1 MSVRTI
7 SVTINGLNDIEA
19 KTKLLNNMKATVL
32 DIERMIKKMGRSNN
46 LPSINLKLNI
56 DTSDIQRQI
65 NNVNALVS
73 KASGS
78 SVGGSSKVKSQA
90 VEVTN
95 LAESWKNVGSAMSIA
110 NRALT
115 SLTSNMIKLG
125 AINPAKTMLSGL
137 RSVSSELLNVQKSFT
152 SLVNGKLTSGF
163 QGIISSAVTTLRQG
177 VAGMVSESQKVGDA
191 MQIYR
196 VNMSSLGFSDKDVNK
211 SLKRL
216 GDYGKASVYDA
227 SDLLNQASTYYAYN
241 RKDSE
246 DIVKAFAGLIA
257 QTQNPVQGLKTAG
270 EQTAQM
276 LANGYLNQQDFKF
289 TRERFSA
296 LGASEVNKR
305 LLELAQSKGY
315 KSIIEATQKKGITA
329 DEYLNVIKEVGN
341 SPKFQNLVTS
351 ILTPKQAFENL
362 KETFSNLLVFDK
374 VDEDGNT
381 SPGALNKVYVATRD
395 FIKNITELVGS
406 EKFESYVRKLGDAI
420 GTGIENINK
429 FSRTISL
436 LFGSSLVRSMEKF
449 GKDFASSLDGSIL
462 ENTKGLFKSVISFF
476 DETGSAIG
484 KFVNEAGNSYI
495 RYLASW
501 VNIGKELV
509 NGGILDAITSVIN
522 LMTNLQELAVN
533 SGAVKDLAGFLK
545 DFSKELA
552 KLSIN
557 DDVKDG
563 AKSIVKSI
571 KGFADEFIKAIDFLA
586 TKTPIV
592 QVASKVVSSI
602 FDFFTNFVKL
612 TRQNLSTNKNLSG
625 GLKAIGQVIS
635 DLLEYLA
642 PVLARITSSAISAL
656 TSNVGVRF
664 FQSLS
669 NFVKAVVTAIENVIK
684 SFGGGNLQKGFE
696 NILSTLTTVVEV
708 FGKLAEIL
716 GHVGK
721 YLIIGALLGKAS
733 NLVANIVS
741 FIGTTVNSLG
751 QLNNFALPGKVKQ
764 GVAGGLTGGQS
775 LLTGGGL
782 LAGFFN
788 KRADKYYSKKSQ
800 RAFLA
805 DDPVNGSYYAGLAL
819 QARNNTK
826 EQLKLSKVFKDSA
839 QAYKNVRANGGSFRQ
854 AIGAGFD
861 KAGTLGQSLKGAG
874 LAFGTMFGGMAID
887 GVDQFVQKSKMSSF
901 AKDTST
907 LISSTASGA
916 LAGAGIGSMF
926 TPIGTAIGAGIGG
939 FVGLVQGLFTNNAKK
954 QAEKEQA
961 KFEAEA
967 KKQKEEIEK
976 AETEAQV
983 AQLRESANRHIQLMS
998 SFYRSLKG
1006 EKGGATDLATS
1017 SSLINA
1023 TAGEFGGDANKA
1035 GSTLGLAKATLPNN
1049 VDKYSVAVNGE
1060 TKTWAEWRD
1069 ELGVDDA
1076 TLLKSLQ
1083 QLYASYGQKYLELKN
1098 STDGTTV
1105 QIQTLSDAEGVRRQT
1120 NVGNFIGSL
1129 QKLLEHAKIIPDQA
1143 IKLSFEQI
1151 SQFKDDID
1159 FALKAGNFGSKE
1171 DQRDAIVEAISKLG
1185 VSKDKLKNLSIQE
1198 LTDMAKTLDDSAS
1211 LNGNDIK
1218 GTNEYLASKLGELKG
1233 KVSKSV
1239 KTFIDKLIKGEQ
1251 EGNVTTEDLQAGLS
1265 VASQAKQVS
1274 DDSLKISLSNLQAVA
1289 RKRSS
1294 ELVNG
1299 EIDARLKILENP
1311 DLSKK
1316 VKEPIKDQ
1324 LTETLQDV
1332 LGTTDKRITDK
1343 IIEYATKHKVDLET
1357 AIEEV
1362 SKDNKVSDEEKAQI
1376 QSGITNFTNL
1386 IGKLYKDGALKIDE
1400 AKALLS
1406 NVNLD
1411 NIDTSNINK
1420 EGLALLQALG
1430 IKIDKTSGKVKE
1442 AKDKVNGNDP
1452 KDVDTS
1458 SITREASK
1466 IEEALNSL
1474 VNSVTN
1480 AVTSIFNSTP
1490 KSVKGIGKKGTGV
1503 VLGGFRS
1510 NGGIIPEYHSDG
1522 DIIGVDWKPKGT
1534 DTVPTMLTP
1543 GEYVLRK
1550 KAVESLGLNFLNN
1563 LNKYGNKALQSNS
1576 GQTIINNV
1584 YNTNNAKISQ
1594 NIDNKSQ
1601 YLNGL
1606 FGIDRLMRYV

>member
-78 SVGGSSKVKSQA
+78 SVGGSSKVKGQA
-90 VEVTN
+90 IEVTN

-110 NRALT
+110 DRALT

-305 LLELAQSKGY
+305 LLELAQAKGY

-329 DEYLNVIKEVGN
+329 DEYLDVIKEVGN

-351 ILTPKQAFENL
+351 ILTPKQAIENL
-362 KETFSNLLVFDK
+362 KETLSNLLVFDK
-374 VDEDGNT
+374 VDEEGNT
-381 SPGALNKVYVATRD
+381 TPGALNKVYVATRD
-395 FIKNITELVGS
+395 FIKNITDLVGS
-406 EKFESYVRKLGDAI
+406 AKFEGYVRSLGNAI

-429 FSRTISL
+429 FSRAITLMFGDSL
-436 LFGSSLVRSMEKF
+436 IKSMEKF
-449 GKDFASSLDGSIL
+449 GRDFASNLDT
-462 ENTKGLFKSVISFF
+462 NVMKNFQGLMQSVINFF
-476 DETGSAIG
+476 NESGSAIG
-484 KFVNEAGNSYI
+484 RFVGEAGNAYI
-495 RYLASW
+495 KYLTSW
-501 VNIGKELV
+501 VDIGRELV
-509 NGGILDAITSVIN
+509 SGGILDAITNTIEVI
-522 LMTNLQELAVN
+522 TNLQTLAVD
-533 SGAVKDLAGFLK
+533 SGAVKGLA
-545 DFSKELA
+545 
-552 KLSIN
+552 
-557 DDVKDG
+557 
-563 AKSIVKSI
+563 
-571 KGFADEFIKAIDFLA
+571 EFIKGMSDVLKTLTGDDKFRSYGTTVVTSIRGFAEEFVKTIDFLVK
-586 TKTPIV
+586 KTPIIE
-592 QVASKVVSSI
+592 VASKLISSV
-602 FDFFTNFVKL
+602 FDFFSNFVKL
-612 TRQNLSTNKNLSG
+612 TRQGIDNDGFRNGLKNLG
-625 GLKAIGQVIS
+625 NVVK
-635 DLLEYLA
+635 DLLDYLA
-642 PVLARITSSAISAL
+642 PVLARITSSALNAL
-656 TSNVGVRF
+656 TSDTGVRF
-664 FQSLS
+664 FKALS

-696 NILSTLTTVVEV
+696 KILNTLTVMVEMFAKV
-708 FGKLAEIL
+708 AEIL

-721 YLIIGALLGKAS
+721 YLIIGALISKATS
-733 NLVANIVS
+733 LVSNIVS
-741 FIGTTVNSLG
+741 FIGTTINSLG
-751 QLNNFALPGKVKQ
+751 QLSNFALPTATKQ
-764 GVAGGLTGGQS
+764 GLAGGLTGGKS

-782 LAGFFN
+782 ISGFLN

-805 DDPVNGSYYAGLAL
+805 DDPEMGSYYAGLAL

-826 EQLKLSKVFKDSA
+826 EQLKLSKVFKDST
-839 QAYKNVRANGGSFRQ
+839 QAYKNVRANGGTFRQ

-861 KAGTLGQSLKGAG
+861 KAGTLGKSLKGAG
-874 LAFGTMFGGMAID
+874 LAFGTMFGGIALD
-887 GVDQFVQKSKMSSF
+887 GINNAVQSSKV
-901 AKDTST
+901 ST
-907 LISSTASGA
+907 GMKQASTVITSTASGA

-939 FVGLVQGLFTNNAKK
+939 FVGLIQGMFTNDAENQAK
-954 QAEKEQA
+954 KEQA
-961 KFEAEA
+961 KLEAEA
-967 KKQKEEIEK
+967 EKQKKEQNK
-976 AETEAQV
+976 AIRTAQV
-983 AQLRESANRHIQLMS
+983 EALKQEAKQYGDLMRN
-998 SFYRSLKG
+998 FYRSVTNDSSVQSDISNALALVSGNAGKFNG
-1006 EKGGATDLATS
+1006 DLSKGGA
-1017 SSLINA
+1017 N
-1023 TAGEFGGDANKA
+1023 
-1035 GSTLGLAKATLPNN
+1035 LGLATEYLPKD
-1049 VDKYSVAVNGE
+1049 VDKYSVNIGGE
-1060 TKTWAEWRD
+1060 EKTWAQWKE
-1069 ELGVDDA
+1069 ELGVTD
-1076 TLLKSLQ
+1076 LELMKSLQ
-1083 QLYASYGQKYLELKN
+1083 ALYAQYGQRYVELKN
-1098 STDGTTV
+1098 TTDGTV
-1105 QIQTLSDAEGVRRQT
+1105 EVIKTLSDTEYKRQETSSKNFTDAFNALNIATQKIPEVPFKKIAEVKEQ
-1120 NVGNFIGSL
+1120 
-1129 QKLLEHAKIIPDQA
+1129 LEY
-1143 IKLSFEQI
+1143 
-1151 SQFKDDID
+1151 
-1159 FALKAGNFGSKE
+1159 ALKGSNFSNKE
-1171 DQRDAIVEAISKLG
+1171 DQDSAIQKILIDMGASEETVINASRDKLYEWARTLEESATVNSRSNDEIHAEAVKELKKVLDSTKNKAWNKMLESIFNNKEDFNLEELVGVTVATKGLDETTKKAVQYKLQQASKLSKEKIAEITGKDIDAIVAQLQTFSDLG
-1185 VSKDKLKNLSIQE
+1185 DTKASAFKEGSKDLDGVLEKIGILDKKVRQKIMDKVIKDHESIEKAIQE
-1198 LTDMAKTLDDSAS
+1198 AYEDKGALSEKEIAS
-1211 LNGNDIK
+1211 LK
-1218 GTNEYLASKLGELKG
+1218 TSSTNLVE
-1233 KVSKSV
+1233 
-1239 KTFIDKLIKGEQ
+1239 T
-1251 EGNVTTEDLQAGLS
+1251 
-1265 VASQAKQVS
+1265 
-1274 DDSLKISLSNLQAVA
+1274 LSNLITKGQ
-1289 RKRSS
+1289 
-1294 ELVNG
+1294 
-1299 EIDARLKILENP
+1299 
-1311 DLSKK
+1311 
-1316 VKEPIKDQ
+1316 IK
-1324 LTETLQDV
+1324 T
-1332 LGTTDKRITDK
+1332 
-1343 IIEYATKHKVDLET
+1343 
-1357 AIEEV
+1357 
-1362 SKDNKVSDEEKAQI
+1362 
-1376 QSGITNFTNL
+1376 
-1386 IGKLYKDGALKIDE
+1386 DE
-1400 AKALLS
+1400 AKEILK
-1406 NVNLD
+1406 
-1411 NIDTSNINK
+1411 NIPIDLVDTSK
-1420 EGLALLQALG
+1420 LSEEGKALLQALG
-1430 IKIDKTSGKVKE
+1430 LKVDKTTGKITE
-1442 AKDKVNGNDP
+1442 MKDRTTGNDP

-1458 SITREASK
+1458 KISEEAKK

-1474 VNSVTN
+1474 VNSVAS
-1480 AVTSIFNSTP
+1480 AVRGIFESTP
-1490 KSVKGIGKKGTGV
+1490 KSVSGGGKKKGKRRQ
-1503 VLGGFRS
+1503 F
-1510 NGGIIPEYHSDG
+1510 GGIIPEYHSEG
-1522 DIIGVDWKPKGT
+1522 DVIGVDWTPRGT

-1563 LNKYGNKALQSNS
+1563 LNKYGNKALQSSS

>member
-7 SVTINGLNDIEA
+7 SVTINGLNDIGA

-110 NRALT
+110 DRALT

-196 VNMSSLGFSDKDVNK
+196 VNMSSLGFNEKDVNK

-305 LLELAQSKGY
+305 LLELAQAKGY

-329 DEYLNVIKEVGN
+329 DEYLDVIKEVGN
-341 SPKFQNLVTS
+341 SSKFQSLVTS
-351 ILTPKQAFENL
+351 ILTPKQAIENL
-362 KETFSNLLVFDK
+362 KETLSNLLVFDK

-381 SPGALNKVYVATRD
+381 TPGALNKVYVATRD
-395 FIKNITELVGS
+395 FIKNITDLVGS
-406 EKFESYVRKLGDAI
+406 AKFEGYVRSLGNAI

-429 FSRTISL
+429 FSRAITL
-436 LFGSSLVRSMEKF
+436 MFGDQLIKSMEKF
-449 GKDFASSLDGSIL
+449 GKDFTSSLDGNVMKNFQGFMQSLI
-462 ENTKGLFKSVISFF
+462 NLFNES
-476 DETGSAIG
+476 GSAIG
-484 KFVNEAGNSYI
+484 RFVSDAGNAYI
-495 RYLASW
+495 KYLTSW
-501 VNIGKELV
+501 VDIGRELV
-509 NGGILDAITSVIN
+509 GGGILDAITNTIEVI
-522 LMTNLQELAVN
+522 TNLQNLAVS
-533 SGAVKDLAGFLK
+533 SGAVKGLA
-545 DFSKELA
+545 
-552 KLSIN
+552 
-557 DDVKDG
+557 
-563 AKSIVKSI
+563 
-571 KGFADEFIKAIDFLA
+571 EFIKGMSDVLKTLTGDSKYASYATTVVTSIRGFAEELVKTLDFLVK
-586 TKTPIV
+586 KTPIIE
-592 QVASKVVSSI
+592 VASKLISSV
-602 FDFFTNFVKL
+602 FDFFSNFVKL
-612 TRQNLSTNKNLSG
+612 TRQGIDNDGFRNGLKNLG
-625 GLKAIGQVIS
+625 NVVK
-635 DLLEYLA
+635 DLLDYLA
-642 PVLARITSSAISAL
+642 PVLARITSSALNAL
-656 TSNVGVRF
+656 TSDTGVRF
-664 FQSLS
+664 FKALS

-696 NILSTLTTVVEV
+696 KILNTLTVLVEMFAKV
-708 FGKLAEIL
+708 AEVL

-721 YLIIGALLGKAS
+721 YLIIGALIGKATS
-733 NLVANIVS
+733 LVSNIVS

-751 QLNNFALPGKVKQ
+751 QLSNFALPGKVKQ

-775 LLTGGGL
+775 LLAGGGL
-782 LAGFFN
+782 ISGFLN

-805 DDPVNGSYYAGLAL
+805 DDPEMGSYYAGLAL

-839 QAYKNVRANGGSFRQ
+839 QAYKNVRANGGTFRQ

-861 KAGTLGQSLKGAG
+861 KAGNLGQSLKGAG
-874 LAFGTMFGGMAID
+874 LAFGTMFGGIALD
-887 GVDQFVQKSKMSSF
+887 GINNAVQSSKV
-901 AKDTST
+901 ST
-907 LISSTASGA
+907 GMKQASTVITSTASGA

-926 TPIGTAIGAGIGG
+926 TPIGTALGAGIGG
-939 FVGLVQGLFTNNAKK
+939 FVGLIQGLFTNDAENQAK
-954 QAEKEQA
+954 KEQA
-961 KFEAEA
+961 KLQAEAE
-967 KKQKEEIEK
+967 KQKKEQNK
-976 AETEAQV
+976 AIRTAQV
-983 AQLRESANRHIQLMS
+983 DALKQEAKQYGDLMRN
-998 SFYRSLKG
+998 FYRSVTNDSSVQSDISN
-1006 EKGGATDLATS
+1006 ALALVTG
-1017 SSLINA
+1017 NA
-1023 TAGEFGGDANKA
+1023 GKFGGDLSKG
-1035 GSTLGLAKATLPNN
+1035 GSNLGLATEYLPKD
-1049 VDKYSVAVNGE
+1049 VDKYSVNIGGE
-1060 TKTWAEWRD
+1060 EKTWAQWKE
-1069 ELGVDDA
+1069 ELGVTD
-1076 TLLKSLQ
+1076 LELMKSLQ
-1083 QLYASYGQKYLELKN
+1083 ALYAQYGQRYVELKN
-1098 STDGTTV
+1098 TTDGTTAT
-1105 QIQTLSDAEGVRRQT
+1105 IQTLSDTEYKRQEDSSKNFTDAFNALNIATQKIPEVPFKKIAEVKEQ
-1120 NVGNFIGSL
+1120 
-1129 QKLLEHAKIIPDQA
+1129 LEY
-1143 IKLSFEQI
+1143 
-1151 SQFKDDID
+1151 
-1159 FALKAGNFGSKE
+1159 ALKGSNFSNKE
-1171 DQRDAIVEAISKLG
+1171 DQDSAIQKILIDMGASEETVINASRDKLYKWARTLEESATANSRSNDEIHAEAVKELQKVLDSTKNKAWNKMLEGIFDNKEDFNLEELVGVTVATKGLDDTTKQAIQYKLQQASKLSKEKIAEITGKDVDAIVAQLQTFSDLG
-1185 VSKDKLKNLSIQE
+1185 ETKASAFKEGSKDLDGILEKIGILDQKVRQKIMDKVIKDHESIEKAIQE
-1198 LTDMAKTLDDSAS
+1198 AYEDKGALSEKEIAS
-1211 LNGNDIK
+1211 LK
-1218 GTNEYLASKLGELKG
+1218 TSSTNLVE
-1233 KVSKSV
+1233 
-1239 KTFIDKLIKGEQ
+1239 T
-1251 EGNVTTEDLQAGLS
+1251 
-1265 VASQAKQVS
+1265 
-1274 DDSLKISLSNLQAVA
+1274 LSNLITKGQ
-1289 RKRSS
+1289 
-1294 ELVNG
+1294 
-1299 EIDARLKILENP
+1299 
-1311 DLSKK
+1311 
-1316 VKEPIKDQ
+1316 IK
-1324 LTETLQDV
+1324 T
-1332 LGTTDKRITDK
+1332 
-1343 IIEYATKHKVDLET
+1343 
-1357 AIEEV
+1357 
-1362 SKDNKVSDEEKAQI
+1362 
-1376 QSGITNFTNL
+1376 
-1386 IGKLYKDGALKIDE
+1386 DE
-1400 AKALLS
+1400 AKEILKNIPIDLVDTSKLSEEGKALL
-1406 NVNLD
+1406 
-1411 NIDTSNINK
+1411 K
-1420 EGLALLQALG
+1420 ALG
-1430 IKIDKTSGKVKE
+1430 FKVDNTTGKITE
-1442 AKDKVNGNDP
+1442 MKDKVNGNDP

-1458 SITREASK
+1458 KITEEAKK

-1474 VNSVTN
+1474 VNSVAN

-1490 KSVKGIGKKGTGV
+1490 KSVSGGGKKKGKRKQ
-1503 VLGGFRS
+1503 F
-1510 NGGIIPEYHSDG
+1510 GGIIPEYHSDG
-1522 DIIGVDWKPKGT
+1522 DIIGVDWTPRGT

>member
-110 NRALT
+110 DRALT

-196 VNMSSLGFSDKDVNK
+196 VNMSSLGFNDKDVNK

-257 QTQNPVQGLKTAG
+257 QTNNPVQGLKTAG

-305 LLELAQSKGY
+305 LLELAQAKGY

-329 DEYLNVIKEVGN
+329 DEYLDVIKEVGN
-341 SPKFQNLVTS
+341 SPKFQSLVTS
-351 ILTPKQAFENL
+351 ILTPKQAIENL
-362 KETFSNLLVFDK
+362 KETLSNLLVFDK
-374 VDEDGNT
+374 VDEDGNS

-395 FIKNITELVGS
+395 FIKNITDLVGS
-406 EKFESYVRKLGDAI
+406 EKFEGYVRKLGDAI

-429 FSRTISL
+429 FSRAITL
-436 LFGSSLVRSMEKF
+436 MFGDQLIKSMEKF
-449 GKDFASSLDGSIL
+449 GKDFTSSLDGNVMKNFQGFMQSLI
-462 ENTKGLFKSVISFF
+462 NLFNES
-476 DETGSAIG
+476 GSAIG
-484 KFVNEAGNSYI
+484 RFVSDAGNAYI
-495 RYLASW
+495 KYLTSW
-501 VNIGKELV
+501 VDIGRELV
-509 NGGILDAITSVIN
+509 GGGILDAITNTIEVI
-522 LMTNLQELAVN
+522 TNLQNLAVS
-533 SGAVKDLAGFLK
+533 SGAVKGLA
-545 DFSKELA
+545 
-552 KLSIN
+552 
-557 DDVKDG
+557 
-563 AKSIVKSI
+563 
-571 KGFADEFIKAIDFLA
+571 EFIKGMSDVLKTLTGDSKYASYATTVVTSIRGFAEELVKTLDFLVK
-586 TKTPIV
+586 KTPIIE
-592 QVASKVVSSI
+592 VASKLISSV
-602 FDFFTNFVKL
+602 FDFFSNFVKL
-612 TRQNLSTNKNLSG
+612 TRQGIDNDGFRNGLKNLG
-625 GLKAIGQVIS
+625 NVVK
-635 DLLEYLA
+635 DLLDYLA
-642 PVLARITSSAISAL
+642 PVLARITSSALNAL
-656 TSNVGVRF
+656 TSDTGVRF
-664 FQSLS
+664 FKALS

-696 NILSTLTTVVEV
+696 KILNTLTVLVEMFAKV
-708 FGKLAEIL
+708 AEVL

-721 YLIIGALLGKAS
+721 YLIIGALIGKATS
-733 NLVANIVS
+733 LVSNIVS

-751 QLNNFALPGKVKQ
+751 QLSNFALPGKVKQ
-764 GVAGGLTGGQS
+764 GVAGGLTGGQN
-775 LLTGGGL
+775 LLAGGGL
-782 LAGFFN
+782 ISGFLN

-805 DDPVNGSYYAGLAL
+805 DDPEMGSYYAGLAL

-826 EQLKLSKVFKDSA
+826 EQLKLSKVFRDSA
-839 QAYKNVRANGGSFRQ
+839 QAYKNVRANGGTFRQ

-874 LAFGTMFGGMAID
+874 LAFGTMFGGIALD
-887 GVDQFVQKSKMSSF
+887 GINNAVQSSKV
-901 AKDTST
+901 ST
-907 LISSTASGA
+907 GMKQASTVITSTASGA

-926 TPIGTAIGAGIGG
+926 TPIGTALGAGIGG
-939 FVGLVQGLFTNNAKK
+939 FVGLIQGLFTNDAENQAK
-954 QAEKEQA
+954 KEQA
-961 KFEAEA
+961 KLQAEAE
-967 KKQKEEIEK
+967 KQKKEQNK
-976 AETEAQV
+976 AIRSAQV
-983 AQLRESANRHIQLMS
+983 DALKQEAKQYGDLMRN
-998 SFYRSLKG
+998 FYRSVTNDSSVQSDISN
-1006 EKGGATDLATS
+1006 ALALVTG
-1017 SSLINA
+1017 NA
-1023 TAGEFGGDANKA
+1023 GKFGGDLSKG
-1035 GSTLGLAKATLPNN
+1035 GSNLGLATEYLPKD
-1049 VDKYSVAVNGE
+1049 VDKYSVNIGGE
-1060 TKTWAEWRD
+1060 EKTWAQWKE
-1069 ELGVDDA
+1069 ELGVTD
-1076 TLLKSLQ
+1076 LELMKSLQ
-1083 QLYASYGQKYLELKN
+1083 ALYAQYGQRYVELKN
-1098 STDGTTV
+1098 TTDGTTAT
-1105 QIQTLSDAEGVRRQT
+1105 IQTLSDTEYKRQEDSSKNFTDAFNALNIATQKIPEVPFKKIAEVKEQ
-1120 NVGNFIGSL
+1120 
-1129 QKLLEHAKIIPDQA
+1129 LEY
-1143 IKLSFEQI
+1143 
-1151 SQFKDDID
+1151 
-1159 FALKAGNFGSKE
+1159 ALKGSNFSNKE
-1171 DQRDAIVEAISKLG
+1171 DQDSAIQKILIDMGASEETVINASRDKLYKWARTLEESATANSRSNDEIHAEAVKELQKVLDSTKNKAWNKMLEGIFDNKEDFNLEELVGVTVATKGLDDTTKQAIQYKLQQASKLSKEKIAEITGKDVDAIVAQLQTFSDLG
-1185 VSKDKLKNLSIQE
+1185 ETKASAFKEGSKDLDGILEKIGILDQKVRQKIMDKVIKDHESIEKAIQE
-1198 LTDMAKTLDDSAS
+1198 AYEDKGALSEKEIAS
-1211 LNGNDIK
+1211 LK
-1218 GTNEYLASKLGELKG
+1218 TSSTNLVE
-1233 KVSKSV
+1233 
-1239 KTFIDKLIKGEQ
+1239 T
-1251 EGNVTTEDLQAGLS
+1251 
-1265 VASQAKQVS
+1265 
-1274 DDSLKISLSNLQAVA
+1274 LSNLITKGQ
-1289 RKRSS
+1289 
-1294 ELVNG
+1294 
-1299 EIDARLKILENP
+1299 
-1311 DLSKK
+1311 
-1316 VKEPIKDQ
+1316 IK
-1324 LTETLQDV
+1324 T
-1332 LGTTDKRITDK
+1332 
-1343 IIEYATKHKVDLET
+1343 
-1357 AIEEV
+1357 
-1362 SKDNKVSDEEKAQI
+1362 
-1376 QSGITNFTNL
+1376 
-1386 IGKLYKDGALKIDE
+1386 DE
-1400 AKALLS
+1400 AKEILKNIPIDLVDTSKLSEEGKALL
-1406 NVNLD
+1406 
-1411 NIDTSNINK
+1411 K
-1420 EGLALLQALG
+1420 ALG
-1430 IKIDKTSGKVKE
+1430 FKVDNTTGKITE
-1442 AKDKVNGNDP
+1442 MKDKVNGNDP

-1458 SITREASK
+1458 KITEEAKK

-1474 VNSVTN
+1474 VNSVAN

-1490 KSVKGIGKKGTGV
+1490 KSVSGGGKKKGKRKQ
-1503 VLGGFRS
+1503 F
-1510 NGGIIPEYHSDG
+1510 GGIIPEYHSDG
-1522 DIIGVDWKPKGT
+1522 DIIGVDWTPRGT

>member
-32 DIERMIKKMGRSNN
+32 DIERMIKKMGRSDN

-56 DTSDIQRQI
+56 DTSDIQKQI

-78 SVGGSSKVKSQA
+78 SVGGSSKVKGQA
-90 VEVTN
+90 IEVTN
-95 LAESWKNVGSAMSIA
+95 LAESWKNVGSAMDEA

-137 RSVSSELLNVQKSFT
+137 RSVSSELFNVQKSFT
-152 SLVNGKLTSGF
+152 SMVNGKLTSGL
-163 QGIISSAVTTLRQG
+163 QNIVGSTLTSMRQG
-177 VAGMVSESQKVGDA
+177 VTGMVAESQKIGDA

-196 VNMSSLGFSDKDVNK
+196 VNMSALGFSDKDVNK

-216 GDYGKASVYDA
+216 GDYGKSSVYDA
-227 SDLLNQASTYYAYN
+227 SDLIHQASTLYAYN

-246 DIVKAFAGLIA
+246 DVVKAFAGLIA
-257 QTQNPVQGLKTAG
+257 QTNNPVEGLKTAG

-305 LLELAQSKGY
+305 LLALAQSKGY
-315 KSIIEATQKKGITA
+315 SSIIKATQEKAITA
-329 DEYLNVIKEVGN
+329 DEYLDVIKEVGN

-351 ILTPKQAFENL
+351 ILTPKQAIDNL
-362 KETFSNLLVFDK
+362 KETLSNLLVFDK
-374 VDEDGNT
+374 VDDDGNS

-395 FIKNITELVGS
+395 FIKSVTDVVGS
-406 EKFESYVRKLGDAI
+406 EKFEGYVRKLGDAI

-429 FSRTISL
+429 FSHSISL
-436 LFGSSLVRSMEKF
+436 LFGSSLVRSLDTF
-449 GKDFASSLDGSIL
+449 GKNFASSLNGSIL
-462 ENTKGLFKSVISFF
+462 ENTKGLFNSVISFF
-476 DETGSAIG
+476 NETGSAIG

-495 RYLASW
+495 RYLTSW

-545 DFSKELA
+545 DFSNELA

-557 DDVKDG
+557 DDVKGG

-571 KGFADEFIKAIDFLA
+571 KGFADEFINAIHFLA
-586 TKTPIV
+586 TSTPIV

-612 TRQNLSTNKNLSG
+612 TRQNLSNNKNLSG

-642 PVLARITSSAISAL
+642 PVLARITSSAINAL

-696 NILSTLTTVVEV
+696 NILGTLTTVVEV
-708 FGKLAEIL
+708 FAKLAEIL

-721 YLIIGALLGKAS
+721 YLIIGALIGKAAS
-733 NLVANIVS
+733 LVSNIVS
-741 FIGTTVNSLG
+741 FIGNTVNSLG
-751 QLNNFALPGKVKQ
+751 QLNNFSLPAKTKAGMAGSSAQ
-764 GVAGGLTGGQS
+764 GATS
-775 LLTGGGL
+775 LLEGGGFFS
-782 LAGFFN
+782 GFFN
-788 KRADKYYSKKSQ
+788 KRADKYYSKRSE
-800 RAFLA
+800 RAYLA
-805 DDPVNGSYYAGLAL
+805 NDTEKGNYYADLAF
-819 QARNNTK
+819 QARQNRNSNRGIRAT
-826 EQLKLSKVFKDSA
+826 FNDSV
-839 QAYKNVRANGGSFRQ
+839 QAYKNVRANGGTFRQ

-861 KAGTLGQSLKGAG
+861 TAGGLGQSLKGAG

-887 GVDQFVQKSKMSSF
+887 GINNFVQGSKMSNF
-901 AKDTST
+901 AKQTSNV
-907 LISSTASGA
+907 ISSTASGA

-926 TPIGTAIGAGIGG
+926 SPIGTALGAGIGG
-939 FVGLVQGLFTNNAKK
+939 FIGLVQGLFTNNADE
-954 QAEKEQA
+954 QAKKEQA

-976 AETEAQV
+976 AETEAQI

-1006 EKGGATDLATS
+1006 EQGGSSDLATS
-1017 SSLINA
+1017 SALVSA
-1023 TAGEFGGDANKA
+1023 TASEFGGDANKA
-1035 GSTLGLAKATLPNN
+1035 GASLGLASVSLPKDI
-1049 VDKYSVAVNGE
+1049 DKYSVSVNGD

-1069 ELGVDDA
+1069 QLGVDDA
-1076 TLLKSLQ
+1076 SLLKSLQ
-1083 QLYASYGQKYLELKN
+1083 QLYASYGQKYIELKN
-1098 STDGTTV
+1098 STDGTVT
-1105 QIQTLSDAEGVRRQT
+1105 QIQTLSDAEGIRRQT

-1129 QKLLEHAKIIPDQA
+1129 QKVLKKAKIIPDQA

-1171 DQRDAIVEAISKLG
+1171 DQRQALVDAVSKLG
-1185 VSKDKLKNLSIQE
+1185 VSKEKLQKLSIQD
-1198 LTDMAKTLDDSAS
+1198 LIDMANTLDDSAS

-1218 GTNEYLASKLGELKG
+1218 GTNDYLASKLEKLKSKVSG
-1233 KVSKSV
+1233 KVKD
-1239 KTFIDKLIKGEQ
+1239 FIDNLLKDEK
-1251 EGNVTTEDLQAGLS
+1251 EGNVTTDDLQAGLS
-1265 VASQAKQVS
+1265 VASQANQVS
-1274 DDSLKISLSNLQAVA
+1274 DDSLKLTLSNLKNVA
-1289 RKRSS
+1289 KKKAS
-1294 ELVNG
+1294 ELTSTYINAG
-1299 EIDARLKILENP
+1299 LDILESP
-1311 DLSKK
+1311 DFSKSQ
-1316 VKEPIKDQ
+1316 KETAHDN
-1324 LTETLQDV
+1324 LTKELQDI

-1343 IIEYATKHKVDLET
+1343 ILEYATDHKVSLES
-1357 AIEEV
+1357 AIEAV
-1362 SKDNKVSDEEKAQI
+1362 SKDSKVSDEEKAQI
-1376 QSGITNFTNL
+1376 QAELSNFTNL
-1386 IGKLYKDGALKIDE
+1386 IGKMYQDGALKLGQVKD
-1400 AKALLS
+1400 LLA
-1406 NVNLD
+1406 NVNMD
-1411 NIDTSNINK
+1411 NIDTSKISA

-1430 IKIDKTSGKVKE
+1430 FTIDKTTNKVKE
-1442 AKDKVNGNDP
+1442 VKDKVNSHDP
-1452 KDVDTS
+1452 STPDTS
-1458 SITREASK
+1458 SIKEESSK
-1466 IEEALNSL
+1466 INGALASL
-1474 VNSVTN
+1474 VSSVST
-1480 AVTSIFNSTP
+1480 AVSNIFKATP
-1490 KSVKGIGKKGTGV
+1490 KSIHGIALP
-1503 VLGGFRS
+1503 LGGLLRS
-1510 NGGIIPEYHSDG
+1510 TGGIIPEYHSDG
-1522 DIIGVDWKPKGT
+1522 DIIGVNWTPRGT

-1563 LNKYGNKALQSNS
+1563 LNSYGNKALQSSS

>member
-110 NRALT
+110 DRALT

-177 VAGMVSESQKVGDA
+177 VAGIVSESQKVGDA

-196 VNMSSLGFSDKDVNK
+196 VNMSSLGFNEKDVNK

-246 DIVKAFAGLIA
+246 DIIKAFAGLIA

-305 LLELAQSKGY
+305 LLELAQAKGY

-329 DEYLNVIKEVGN
+329 DEYLDVIKEVGN
-341 SPKFQNLVTS
+341 SPKFQSLVTS
-351 ILTPKQAFENL
+351 ILTPKQAIENL
-362 KETFSNLLVFDK
+362 KETLSNLLVFDK

-381 SPGALNKVYVATRD
+381 TPGALNKVYVATRD
-395 FIKNITELVGS
+395 FIKNITDLVGS
-406 EKFESYVRKLGDAI
+406 AKFEGYVRSLGNAI

-429 FSRTISL
+429 FSRAITL
-436 LFGSSLVRSMEKF
+436 MFGDNLIKSMEKF
-449 GKDFASSLDGSIL
+449 GKDFASNLDT
-462 ENTKGLFKSVISFF
+462 NVMKNFQGLMQSVINFF
-476 DETGSAIG
+476 NESGSAIG
-484 KFVNEAGNSYI
+484 RFVGEAGNAYI
-495 RYLASW
+495 KYLTSW
-501 VNIGKELV
+501 IDIGRSLIS
-509 NGGILDAITSVIN
+509 GGILDAITNTIEVI
-522 LMTNLQELAVN
+522 TNLQTLAVD
-533 SGAVKDLAGFLK
+533 SGAVKGLAEFLK
-545 DFSKELA
+545 GMSDVLKTLTGDGKYRSYA
-552 KLSIN
+552 TTVVTSIR
-557 DDVKDG
+557 
-563 AKSIVKSI
+563 
-571 KGFADEFIKAIDFLA
+571 GFAEELVKTLDFLVK
-586 TKTPIV
+586 KTPIIE
-592 QVASKVVSSI
+592 VASKLISSV
-602 FDFFTNFVKL
+602 FDFFSNFVKL
-612 TRQNLSTNKNLSG
+612 TRQGIDNDGFRNGLKNLG
-625 GLKAIGQVIS
+625 NVVK
-635 DLLEYLA
+635 DLLDYLA
-642 PVLARITSSAISAL
+642 PVLARITSSALNAL
-656 TSNVGVRF
+656 TSDTGVRF
-664 FQSLS
+664 FKALS

-696 NILSTLTTVVEV
+696 KILNTLTVMVEMFAKV
-708 FGKLAEIL
+708 AEVL

-721 YLIIGALLGKAS
+721 YLIIGALIGKATS
-733 NLVANIVS
+733 LVSNIVS

-751 QLNNFALPGKVKQ
+751 QLSNFALPGKVKQ

-782 LAGFFN
+782 ISGFLN

-805 DDPVNGSYYAGLAL
+805 DDPEMGSYYAGLAL

-839 QAYKNVRANGGSFRQ
+839 QAYKNVRANGGTFRQ

-861 KAGTLGQSLKGAG
+861 KAGNLGQSLKGAG
-874 LAFGTMFGGMAID
+874 LAFGTMFGGIALD
-887 GVDQFVQKSKMSSF
+887 GINNAVQSSKV
-901 AKDTST
+901 ST
-907 LISSTASGA
+907 GMKQASTVITSTASGA

-926 TPIGTAIGAGIGG
+926 TPIGTALGAGIGG
-939 FVGLVQGLFTNNAKK
+939 FVGLIQGLFTNDAENQAK
-954 QAEKEQA
+954 KEQA
-961 KFEAEA
+961 KLQAEAE
-967 KKQKEEIEK
+967 KQKKEQNK
-976 AETEAQV
+976 AIRTAQV
-983 AQLRESANRHIQLMS
+983 DALKQEAKQYGDLMRN
-998 SFYRSLKG
+998 FYRSVTNDSSVQSDISN
-1006 EKGGATDLATS
+1006 ALALVTG
-1017 SSLINA
+1017 NA
-1023 TAGEFGGDANKA
+1023 GKFGGDLSKG
-1035 GSTLGLAKATLPNN
+1035 GSNLGLATEYLPKD
-1049 VDKYSVAVNGE
+1049 VDKYSVNIGGE
-1060 TKTWAEWRD
+1060 EKTWAQWKE
-1069 ELGVDDA
+1069 ELGVTD
-1076 TLLKSLQ
+1076 LELMKSLQ
-1083 QLYASYGQKYLELKN
+1083 ALYAQYGQRYVELKN
-1098 STDGTTV
+1098 TTDGTTAT
-1105 QIQTLSDAEGVRRQT
+1105 IQTLSDTEYKRQEDSSKNFTDAFNALNIATQKIPEVPFKKIAEVKEQ
-1120 NVGNFIGSL
+1120 
-1129 QKLLEHAKIIPDQA
+1129 LEY
-1143 IKLSFEQI
+1143 
-1151 SQFKDDID
+1151 
-1159 FALKAGNFGSKE
+1159 ALKGSNFSNKE
-1171 DQRDAIVEAISKLG
+1171 DQDSAIQKILIDMGASEETVINASRDKLYKWARTLEESATANSRSNDEIHAEAVKELQKVLDSTKNKAWNKMLEGIFDNKEDFNLEELVGVTVATKGLDDTTKQAIQYKLQQASKLSKEKIAEITGKDVDAIVAQLQTFSDLG
-1185 VSKDKLKNLSIQE
+1185 ETKASAFKEGSKDLDGILEKIGILDQKVRQKIMDKVIKDHESIEKAIQE
-1198 LTDMAKTLDDSAS
+1198 AYEDKGALSEKEIAS
-1211 LNGNDIK
+1211 LK
-1218 GTNEYLASKLGELKG
+1218 TSSTNLVE
-1233 KVSKSV
+1233 
-1239 KTFIDKLIKGEQ
+1239 T
-1251 EGNVTTEDLQAGLS
+1251 
-1265 VASQAKQVS
+1265 
-1274 DDSLKISLSNLQAVA
+1274 LSNLITKGQ
-1289 RKRSS
+1289 
-1294 ELVNG
+1294 
-1299 EIDARLKILENP
+1299 
-1311 DLSKK
+1311 
-1316 VKEPIKDQ
+1316 IK
-1324 LTETLQDV
+1324 T
-1332 LGTTDKRITDK
+1332 
-1343 IIEYATKHKVDLET
+1343 
-1357 AIEEV
+1357 
-1362 SKDNKVSDEEKAQI
+1362 
-1376 QSGITNFTNL
+1376 
-1386 IGKLYKDGALKIDE
+1386 DE
-1400 AKALLS
+1400 AKEILKNIPIDLVDTSKLSEEGKALLKS
-1406 NVNLD
+1406 LGLKVD
-1411 NIDTSNINK
+1411 NTT
-1420 EGLALLQALG
+1420 G
-1430 IKIDKTSGKVKE
+1430 KITE
-1442 AKDKVNGNDP
+1442 MKDKVNGNDP

-1458 SITREASK
+1458 KITEEAKK

-1474 VNSVTN
+1474 VNSVAN

-1490 KSVKGIGKKGTGV
+1490 KSVSGGGKKKGKRKQ
-1503 VLGGFRS
+1503 F
-1510 NGGIIPEYHSDG
+1510 GGIIPEYHSDG
-1522 DIIGVDWKPKGT
+1522 DVIGVDWTPRGT

>member
-78 SVGGSSKVKSQA
+78 SVGGSSKVKGQV

-110 NRALT
+110 DRALT

-177 VAGMVSESQKVGDA
+177 VAGMVAESQKVGDA

-305 LLELAQSKGY
+305 LLALAQSKGY
-315 KSIIEATQKKGITA
+315 SSIIEATQKKGITA
-329 DEYLNVIKEVGN
+329 DEYLDVIKEVGN
-341 SPKFQNLVTS
+341 SPKFQSLVTS
-351 ILTPKQAFENL
+351 ILTPKQAIENL
-362 KETFSNLLVFDK
+362 KETLSNLLVFDK

-381 SPGALNKVYVATRD
+381 TPGALNKVYVATRD

-406 EKFESYVRKLGDAI
+406 EKFEGYVRSLGNAI

-429 FSRTISL
+429 FSRAITLMFGDSL
-436 LFGSSLVRSMEKF
+436 IKSMEKF
-449 GKDFASSLDGSIL
+449 GKDFASNLDT
-462 ENTKGLFKSVISFF
+462 NVMKNFQGLMQSVINFF
-476 DETGSAIG
+476 NESGSAIG
-484 KFVNEAGNSYI
+484 RFVGEAGNAYI
-495 RYLASW
+495 KYLTSW
-501 VNIGKELV
+501 IDIGRELV
-509 NGGILDAITSVIN
+509 SGGILDAITNTIEVI
-522 LMTNLQELAVN
+522 TNLQTLAVD
-533 SGAVKDLAGFLK
+533 SGAVKGLAEFLK
-545 DFSKELA
+545 GMSDVLKTLTGDSKNA
-552 KLSIN
+552 SYATTVVTSIR
-557 DDVKDG
+557 
-563 AKSIVKSI
+563 
-571 KGFADEFIKAIDFLA
+571 GFAEELVKTLDFLVK
-586 TKTPIV
+586 KTPIIE
-592 QVASKVVSSI
+592 VASKLISSV
-602 FDFFTNFVKL
+602 FDFFSNFVKL
-612 TRQNLSTNKNLSG
+612 TRQGIDNDGFRNGLKNLG
-625 GLKAIGQVIS
+625 NVVK
-635 DLLEYLA
+635 DLLDYLA
-642 PVLARITSSAISAL
+642 PVLARLTSSALNAL
-656 TSNVGVRF
+656 TSDTGVRF
-664 FQSLS
+664 FKALS

-696 NILSTLTTVVEV
+696 KILNTLTVMVEMFAKV
-708 FGKLAEIL
+708 AEVL

-721 YLIIGALLGKAS
+721 YLIIGALIGKAT
-733 NLVANIVS
+733 NLVSNIVS

-751 QLNNFALPGKVKQ
+751 QLSNFALPTATKQ
-764 GVAGGLTGGQS
+764 GVAGGLTGGKN
-775 LLTGGGL
+775 LLAGGGL
-782 LAGFFN
+782 ISGFLN

-839 QAYKNVRANGGSFRQ
+839 QAYKNVRANGGTFRQ

-861 KAGTLGQSLKGAG
+861 KAGNLGQALKTSG
-874 LAFGTMFGGMAID
+874 LAIGTMFGGVALD
-887 GVDQFVQKSKMSSF
+887 GINNAVQSSKL
-901 AKDTST
+901 ST
-907 LISSTASGA
+907 GMKQASTVITSTASGA

-939 FVGLVQGLFTNNAKK
+939 FVGLIQGLFTNDAENQAK
-954 QAEKEQA
+954 KEQA
-961 KFEAEA
+961 KLEAEA
-967 KKQKEEIEK
+967 EKQKKEQNK
-976 AETEAQV
+976 AIRTAQV
-983 AQLRESANRHIQLMS
+983 DAIKQEAKQYGDLMRN
-998 SFYRSLKG
+998 FYRSVTNDSSVQSDISNALALVSGNAGKFNG
-1006 EKGGATDLATS
+1006 DLSKGGA
-1017 SSLINA
+1017 N
-1023 TAGEFGGDANKA
+1023 
-1035 GSTLGLAKATLPNN
+1035 LGLATEYLPKD
-1049 VDKYSVAVNGE
+1049 VDKYSVNIGGQEKTWAQWKEELGVTDLELMKSLQALYAQYGQRYVELKNTTDGTVEVIKTLSDTEYKRQEDSSKNFTDAFNALNIATQKIPEVPFKKIAEVKEQLEYALKGSNFSNKEDQDSAIQKILIDMGASEETVINASRDKLYKWARTLEESATANSRSNDEIHAEAVNELKKVLDSTKNKAWNKMLEGIFDNKEDFNLEELVDVTVATKGLDDTTKQAIQYKLQQASKLSKEKIAEITGKDVDAIVAQLQTFSDLGE
-1060 TKTWAEWRD
+1060 TK
-1069 ELGVDDA
+1069 
-1076 TLLKSLQ
+1076 
-1083 QLYASYGQKYLELKN
+1083 AS
-1098 STDGTTV
+1098 
-1105 QIQTLSDAEGVRRQT
+1105 A
-1120 NVGNFIGSL
+1120 
-1129 QKLLEHAKIIPDQA
+1129 
-1143 IKLSFEQI
+1143 
-1151 SQFKDDID
+1151 FKE
-1159 FALKAGNFGSKE
+1159 GSKDLDGVLE
-1171 DQRDAIVEAISKLG
+1171 KIGILDQKVRQKIMDKVI
-1185 VSKDKLKNLSIQE
+1185 KDHESIEKAIQE
-1198 LTDMAKTLDDSAS
+1198 AYEDKGALSEKEIAS
-1211 LNGNDIK
+1211 L
-1218 GTNEYLASKLGELKG
+1218 
-1233 KVSKSV
+1233 
-1239 KTFIDKLIKGEQ
+1239 KTSS
-1251 EGNVTTEDLQAGLS
+1251 T
-1265 VASQAKQVS
+1265 
-1274 DDSLKISLSNLQAVA
+1274 SLVETLSNLITKGQ
-1289 RKRSS
+1289 
-1294 ELVNG
+1294 
-1299 EIDARLKILENP
+1299 
-1311 DLSKK
+1311 
-1316 VKEPIKDQ
+1316 IK
-1324 LTETLQDV
+1324 T
-1332 LGTTDKRITDK
+1332 
-1343 IIEYATKHKVDLET
+1343 
-1357 AIEEV
+1357 
-1362 SKDNKVSDEEKAQI
+1362 
-1376 QSGITNFTNL
+1376 
-1386 IGKLYKDGALKIDE
+1386 DE
-1400 AKALLS
+1400 AKEILK
-1406 NVNLD
+1406 NIPLD
-1411 NIDTSNINK
+1411 LVDTSKLSK
-1420 EGLALLQALG
+1420 EGEELLKALG
-1430 IKIDKTSGKVKE
+1430 LKVDKTTGKITE
-1442 AKDKVNGNDP
+1442 MKDRTNGNDP

-1458 SITREASK
+1458 KISEEAKK

-1474 VNSVTN
+1474 VNSVAS
-1480 AVTSIFNSTP
+1480 AVRGIFESTP
-1490 KSVKGIGKKGTGV
+1490 KSVSGGGKKKGKRKQ
-1503 VLGGFRS
+1503 F
-1510 NGGIIPEYHSDG
+1510 GGIIPEYHSDG
-1522 DIIGVDWKPKGT
+1522 DVIGVDWTPRGT

-1563 LNKYGNKALQSNS
+1563 LNKYGNKALQSSS

>member
-110 NRALT
+110 DRALT

-196 VNMSSLGFSDKDVNK
+196 VNMSSLGFNEKDVNK

-305 LLELAQSKGY
+305 LLELAQAKGY

-329 DEYLNVIKEVGN
+329 DEYLDVIKEVGN
-341 SPKFQNLVTS
+341 SPKFQSLVTS
-351 ILTPKQAFENL
+351 ILTPKQAIENL
-362 KETFSNLLVFDK
+362 KETLSNLLVFDK

-381 SPGALNKVYVATRD
+381 TPGALNKVYVATRD
-395 FIKNITELVGS
+395 FIKNITDLVGS
-406 EKFESYVRKLGDAI
+406 AKFEGYVRSLGNAI

-429 FSRTISL
+429 FSRAITL
-436 LFGSSLVRSMEKF
+436 MFGDNLIKSMEKF
-449 GKDFASSLDGSIL
+449 GKDFASNLDT
-462 ENTKGLFKSVISFF
+462 NVMKNFQGLMQSVINFF
-476 DETGSAIG
+476 NESGSAIG
-484 KFVNEAGNSYI
+484 RFVGEAGNAYI
-495 RYLASW
+495 KYLTSW
-501 VNIGKELV
+501 IDIGRSLIS
-509 NGGILDAITSVIN
+509 GGILDAITNTIEVI
-522 LMTNLQELAVN
+522 TNLQTLAVD
-533 SGAVKDLAGFLK
+533 SGAVKGLAEFLK
-545 DFSKELA
+545 GMSDVLKTLTGDGKYRSYA
-552 KLSIN
+552 TTVVTSIR
-557 DDVKDG
+557 
-563 AKSIVKSI
+563 
-571 KGFADEFIKAIDFLA
+571 GFAEELVKTLDFLVK
-586 TKTPIV
+586 KTPIIE
-592 QVASKVVSSI
+592 VASKLISSV
-602 FDFFTNFVKL
+602 FDFFSNFVKL
-612 TRQNLSTNKNLSG
+612 TRQGIDNDGFRNGLKNLG
-625 GLKAIGQVIS
+625 NVVK
-635 DLLEYLA
+635 DLLDYLA
-642 PVLARITSSAISAL
+642 PVLARITSSALNAL
-656 TSNVGVRF
+656 TSDTGVRF
-664 FQSLS
+664 FKALS

-696 NILSTLTTVVEV
+696 KILNTLTVLVEM
-708 FGKLAEIL
+708 FAKIAEVL

-721 YLIIGALLGKAS
+721 YLIIGALIGKATS
-733 NLVANIVS
+733 LVSNIVS

-751 QLNNFALPGKVKQ
+751 QLSNFALPGKVKQ
-764 GVAGGLTGGQS
+764 GVAGGLTGGQN
-775 LLTGGGL
+775 LLAGGGL
-782 LAGFFN
+782 ISGFLN

-805 DDPVNGSYYAGLAL
+805 DDPEMGSYYAGLAL

-839 QAYKNVRANGGSFRQ
+839 QAYKNVRANGGTFRQ

-861 KAGTLGQSLKGAG
+861 KAGNLGQSLKGAG
-874 LAFGTMFGGMAID
+874 LAFGTMFGGIALD
-887 GVDQFVQKSKMSSF
+887 GINNAVQSSKV
-901 AKDTST
+901 ST
-907 LISSTASGA
+907 GMKQASTVITSTASGA

-926 TPIGTAIGAGIGG
+926 TPIGTALGAGIGG
-939 FVGLVQGLFTNNAKK
+939 FVGLVQGLFTNDAENQAK
-954 QAEKEQA
+954 KEQA
-961 KFEAEA
+961 KLEAEA
-967 KKQKEEIEK
+967 EKQKKEQNK
-976 AETEAQV
+976 AIRTAQV
-983 AQLRESANRHIQLMS
+983 DALKQEAKQYGDLMRN
-998 SFYRSLKG
+998 FYRSVTNDSSVQSDISN
-1006 EKGGATDLATS
+1006 ALALVTG
-1017 SSLINA
+1017 NA
-1023 TAGEFGGDANKA
+1023 GKFGGDLSKG
-1035 GSTLGLAKATLPNN
+1035 GSNLGLATEYLPKD
-1049 VDKYSVAVNGE
+1049 VDKYSVNIGGE
-1060 TKTWAEWRD
+1060 EKTWAQWKE
-1069 ELGVDDA
+1069 ELGVTD
-1076 TLLKSLQ
+1076 LELMKSLQ
-1083 QLYASYGQKYLELKN
+1083 ALYAQYGQRYVELKN
-1098 STDGTTV
+1098 TTDGTTAT
-1105 QIQTLSDAEGVRRQT
+1105 IQTLSDTEYKRQEDSSKNFTDAFNALNIATQKIPEVPFKKIAEVKEQ
-1120 NVGNFIGSL
+1120 
-1129 QKLLEHAKIIPDQA
+1129 LEY
-1143 IKLSFEQI
+1143 
-1151 SQFKDDID
+1151 
-1159 FALKAGNFGSKE
+1159 ALKGSNFSNKE
-1171 DQRDAIVEAISKLG
+1171 DQDSAIQKILIDMGASEETVINASRDKLYKWARTLEESATANSRSNDEIHAEAVKELQKVLDSTKNKAWNKMLEGIFDNKEDFNLEELVGVTVATKGLDDTTKQAIQYKLQQASKLSKEKIAEITGKDVDAIVAQLQTFSDLG
-1185 VSKDKLKNLSIQE
+1185 ETKTSAFKEGSKDLDGILEKIGILDQKVRQKIMDKVIKDHESIEKAIQE
-1198 LTDMAKTLDDSAS
+1198 AYEDKGALSEKEIAS
-1211 LNGNDIK
+1211 LK
-1218 GTNEYLASKLGELKG
+1218 TSSTNLVE
-1233 KVSKSV
+1233 
-1239 KTFIDKLIKGEQ
+1239 T
-1251 EGNVTTEDLQAGLS
+1251 
-1265 VASQAKQVS
+1265 
-1274 DDSLKISLSNLQAVA
+1274 LSNLITKGQ
-1289 RKRSS
+1289 
-1294 ELVNG
+1294 
-1299 EIDARLKILENP
+1299 
-1311 DLSKK
+1311 
-1316 VKEPIKDQ
+1316 IK
-1324 LTETLQDV
+1324 T
-1332 LGTTDKRITDK
+1332 
-1343 IIEYATKHKVDLET
+1343 
-1357 AIEEV
+1357 
-1362 SKDNKVSDEEKAQI
+1362 
-1376 QSGITNFTNL
+1376 
-1386 IGKLYKDGALKIDE
+1386 DE
-1400 AKALLS
+1400 AKEILK
-1406 NVNLD
+1406 
-1411 NIDTSNINK
+1411 NIPIDLVDVSKLTP
-1420 EGLALLQALG
+1420 EGQALVEEL
-1430 IKIDKTSGKVKE
+1430 KTKVDKTTGKIKE
-1442 AKDKVNGNDP
+1442 AKDKVKGNDP

-1458 SITREASK
+1458 KITEEGNK
-1466 IEEALNSL
+1466 IQEALSSL
-1474 VNSVTN
+1474 ANSVAN

-1510 NGGIIPEYHSDG
+1510 KGGIIPEYHSDG

>member
-65 NNVNALVS
+65 NNVNTLVS

-110 NRALT
+110 DRALT

-196 VNMSSLGFSDKDVNK
+196 VNMSSLGFNDKDVNK

-305 LLELAQSKGY
+305 LLALAQSKGY
-315 KSIIEATQKKGITA
+315 SSIIEATQKKGITA
-329 DEYLNVIKEVGN
+329 DEYLDVIKEVGN
-341 SPKFQNLVTS
+341 SSKFQSLVTS
-351 ILTPKQAFENL
+351 ILTPKQAIENL
-362 KETFSNLLVFDK
+362 KETLSNLLVFDK

-381 SPGALNKVYVATRD
+381 TPGALNKVYVATRD
-395 FIKNITELVGS
+395 FIKDITEFVGS

-449 GKDFASSLDGSIL
+449 GKEFASSLDGSIL

-495 RYLASW
+495 RYLTSW
-501 VNIGKELV
+501 INIGKELV

-612 TRQNLSTNKNLSG
+612 TRQNLSNNKNLSG

-775 LLTGGGL
+775 LLAGGGL
-782 LAGFFN
+782 LAGFLN

-887 GVDQFVQKSKMSSF
+887 GVDQFVQNSKMSSF

-907 LISSTASGA
+907 LISSTAQGA

-939 FVGLVQGLFTNNAKK
+939 FVGLVQGLFTNDAKK

-976 AETEAQV
+976 AETKAQI

-1159 FALKAGNFGSKE
+1159 FALKAGNFGSKD
-1171 DQRDAIVEAISKLG
+1171 DQREAIVDAISKLG
-1185 VSKDKLKNLSIQE
+1185 VSKDKLKDLSIKE

-1218 GTNEYLASKLGELKG
+1218 GTNDYLASKLVELKNKVSG
-1233 KVSKSV
+1233 KVKEF
-1239 KTFIDKLIKGEQ
+1239 TDKLIKGEQ

-1458 SITREASK
+1458 KITEEGNK
-1466 IEEALNSL
+1466 IQEALSSL
-1474 VNSVTN
+1474 ANSVAN

>member
-110 NRALT
+110 DRALT

-196 VNMSSLGFSDKDVNK
+196 VNMSSLGFNEKDVNK

-305 LLELAQSKGY
+305 LLELAQAKGY

-329 DEYLNVIKEVGN
+329 DEYLDVIKEVGN
-341 SPKFQNLVTS
+341 SPKFQSLVTS
-351 ILTPKQAFENL
+351 ILTPKQAIENL
-362 KETFSNLLVFDK
+362 KETLSNLLVFDK

-381 SPGALNKVYVATRD
+381 APGALNKVYVATRD
-395 FIKNITELVGS
+395 FIKNITDLLGS
-406 EKFESYVRKLGDAI
+406 AKFESYVRSLGNAI

-429 FSRTISL
+429 FSRAITLMFGDSL
-436 LFGSSLVRSMEKF
+436 IKSMEKF
-449 GKDFASSLDGSIL
+449 GKDFASNLDT
-462 ENTKGLFKSVISFF
+462 NVMKNFQGLMQSVINFF
-476 DETGSAIG
+476 NESGSAIG
-484 KFVNEAGNSYI
+484 RFVGEAGNAYI
-495 RYLASW
+495 KYLTSW
-501 VNIGKELV
+501 IDIGRSLIS
-509 NGGILDAITSVIN
+509 GGILDAITNTIEVI
-522 LMTNLQELAVN
+522 TNLQTLAVD
-533 SGAVKDLAGFLK
+533 SGAVKGLAEFLK
-545 DFSKELA
+545 GMSDVLKTLTGDGKYRSYA
-552 KLSIN
+552 TTVVTSIR
-557 DDVKDG
+557 
-563 AKSIVKSI
+563 
-571 KGFADEFIKAIDFLA
+571 GFAEELVKTLDFLVK
-586 TKTPIV
+586 KTPIIE
-592 QVASKVVSSI
+592 VASKLISSV
-602 FDFFTNFVKL
+602 FDFFSNFVKL
-612 TRQNLSTNKNLSG
+612 TRQGIDNDGFRNGLKNLG
-625 GLKAIGQVIS
+625 NVVK
-635 DLLEYLA
+635 DLLDYLA
-642 PVLARITSSAISAL
+642 PVLARITSSALNAL
-656 TSNVGVRF
+656 TSDTGVRF
-664 FQSLS
+664 FKALS

-696 NILSTLTTVVEV
+696 KILNTLTVLVEMFAKV
-708 FGKLAEIL
+708 AEVL

-721 YLIIGALLGKAS
+721 YLIIGALIGKATS
-733 NLVANIVS
+733 LVSNIVS

-751 QLNNFALPGKVKQ
+751 QLSNFALPGKVKQ

-782 LAGFFN
+782 ISGFLN

-805 DDPVNGSYYAGLAL
+805 DDPEMGSYYAGLAL

-839 QAYKNVRANGGSFRQ
+839 QAYKNVRANGGTFRQ

-861 KAGTLGQSLKGAG
+861 KAGNLGQSLKGAG
-874 LAFGTMFGGMAID
+874 LAFGTMFGGIALD
-887 GVDQFVQKSKMSSF
+887 GINNAVQSSKV
-901 AKDTST
+901 ST
-907 LISSTASGA
+907 GMKQASTVITSTASGA

-939 FVGLVQGLFTNNAKK
+939 FVGLIQGLFTNDAENQAK
-954 QAEKEQA
+954 KEQA
-961 KFEAEA
+961 KLEAEA
-967 KKQKEEIEK
+967 EKQKKEQNK
-976 AETEAQV
+976 AIRTAQV
-983 AQLRESANRHIQLMS
+983 EALKQEAKQYGDLMRN
-998 SFYRSLKG
+998 FYRSVTNDSSVQSDISNALALVSGNAGKFNG
-1006 EKGGATDLATS
+1006 DLSKGGA
-1017 SSLINA
+1017 N
-1023 TAGEFGGDANKA
+1023 
-1035 GSTLGLAKATLPNN
+1035 LGLATEYLPKD
-1049 VDKYSVAVNGE
+1049 VDKYSVNIGGE
-1060 TKTWAEWRD
+1060 EKTWAQWKE
-1069 ELGVDDA
+1069 ELGVTD
-1076 TLLKSLQ
+1076 LELMKSLQ
-1083 QLYASYGQKYLELKN
+1083 ALYAQYGQRYVELKN
-1098 STDGTTV
+1098 TTDGTTAT
-1105 QIQTLSDAEGVRRQT
+1105 IQTLSDTEYKRQEDSSKNFTDAFNALNIATQKIPEVPFKKIAEVKEQ
-1120 NVGNFIGSL
+1120 
-1129 QKLLEHAKIIPDQA
+1129 LEY
-1143 IKLSFEQI
+1143 
-1151 SQFKDDID
+1151 
-1159 FALKAGNFGSKE
+1159 ALKGSNFSNKE
-1171 DQRDAIVEAISKLG
+1171 DQDSAIQKILIDMGASEETVINASRDKLYKWARTLEESATANSRSNDEIHAEAVKELQKVLDSTKNKAWNKMLEGIFDNKEDFNLEELVGVTVATKGLDDTTKQAIQYKLQQASKLSKEKIAEITGKDVDAIVAQLQTFSDLG
-1185 VSKDKLKNLSIQE
+1185 ETKASAFKEGSKDLDGILEKIGILDQKVRQKIMDKVIKDHESIEKAIQE
-1198 LTDMAKTLDDSAS
+1198 AYEDKGALSEKEIAS
-1211 LNGNDIK
+1211 LK
-1218 GTNEYLASKLGELKG
+1218 TSSTNLVE
-1233 KVSKSV
+1233 
-1239 KTFIDKLIKGEQ
+1239 T
-1251 EGNVTTEDLQAGLS
+1251 
-1265 VASQAKQVS
+1265 
-1274 DDSLKISLSNLQAVA
+1274 LSNLITKGQ
-1289 RKRSS
+1289 
-1294 ELVNG
+1294 
-1299 EIDARLKILENP
+1299 
-1311 DLSKK
+1311 
-1316 VKEPIKDQ
+1316 IK
-1324 LTETLQDV
+1324 T
-1332 LGTTDKRITDK
+1332 
-1343 IIEYATKHKVDLET
+1343 
-1357 AIEEV
+1357 
-1362 SKDNKVSDEEKAQI
+1362 
-1376 QSGITNFTNL
+1376 
-1386 IGKLYKDGALKIDE
+1386 DE
-1400 AKALLS
+1400 AKEILKNIPIDLVDTSKLSEEGKALL
-1406 NVNLD
+1406 
-1411 NIDTSNINK
+1411 K
-1420 EGLALLQALG
+1420 ALG
-1430 IKIDKTSGKVKE
+1430 FKVDNTTGKITE
-1442 AKDKVNGNDP
+1442 MKDKVNGNDP

-1458 SITREASK
+1458 KITEEAKK

-1474 VNSVTN
+1474 VNSVAN

-1490 KSVKGIGKKGTGV
+1490 KSVSGGGKKKGKRKQ
-1503 VLGGFRS
+1503 F
-1510 NGGIIPEYHSDG
+1510 GGIIPEYHSDG
-1522 DIIGVDWKPKGT
+1522 DVIGVDWTPRGT

>member
-110 NRALT
+110 DRALT

-196 VNMSSLGFSDKDVNK
+196 VNMSSLGFNEKDVNK

-305 LLELAQSKGY
+305 LLELAQAKGY

-329 DEYLNVIKEVGN
+329 DEYLDVIKEVGN
-341 SPKFQNLVTS
+341 SPKFQSLVTS
-351 ILTPKQAFENL
+351 ILTPKQAIENL
-362 KETFSNLLVFDK
+362 KETLSNLLVFDK

-381 SPGALNKVYVATRD
+381 TTGALNKVYVATRD
-395 FIKNITELVGS
+395 FIKNITDLVGS
-406 EKFESYVRKLGDAI
+406 AKFEGYVRSLGNAI

-429 FSRTISL
+429 FSRAITLMFGDSL
-436 LFGSSLVRSMEKF
+436 IKSMEKF
-449 GKDFASSLDGSIL
+449 GKDFASNLDT
-462 ENTKGLFKSVISFF
+462 NVMKNFQGLMQSVINFF
-476 DETGSAIG
+476 NESGSAIG
-484 KFVNEAGNSYI
+484 RFVGEAGNAYI
-495 RYLASW
+495 KYLTSW
-501 VNIGKELV
+501 IDIGRSLIS
-509 NGGILDAITSVIN
+509 GGILDAITNTIEVI
-522 LMTNLQELAVN
+522 TNLQTLAVD
-533 SGAVKDLAGFLK
+533 SGAVKGLAEFLK
-545 DFSKELA
+545 GMSDVLKTLTGDGKYRSYA
-552 KLSIN
+552 TTVVTSIR
-557 DDVKDG
+557 
-563 AKSIVKSI
+563 
-571 KGFADEFIKAIDFLA
+571 GFAEELVKTLDFLVK
-586 TKTPIV
+586 KTPIIE
-592 QVASKVVSSI
+592 VASKLISSV
-602 FDFFTNFVKL
+602 FDFFSNFVKL
-612 TRQNLSTNKNLSG
+612 TRQGIDNDGFRNGLKNLG
-625 GLKAIGQVIS
+625 NVVK
-635 DLLEYLA
+635 DLLDYLA
-642 PVLARITSSAISAL
+642 PVLARITSSALNAL
-656 TSNVGVRF
+656 TSDTGVRF
-664 FQSLS
+664 FKALS

-696 NILSTLTTVVEV
+696 KILNTLTVMVEMFAKV
-708 FGKLAEIL
+708 AEVL

-721 YLIIGALLGKAS
+721 YLIIGALIGKATS
-733 NLVANIVS
+733 LVSNIVS

-751 QLNNFALPGKVKQ
+751 QLSNFALPGKVKQ

-782 LAGFFN
+782 ISGFLN

-805 DDPVNGSYYAGLAL
+805 DDPEMGSYYAGLAL

-839 QAYKNVRANGGSFRQ
+839 QAYKNVRANGGTFRQ

-861 KAGTLGQSLKGAG
+861 KAGNLGQSLKGAG
-874 LAFGTMFGGMAID
+874 LAFGTMFGGIALD
-887 GVDQFVQKSKMSSF
+887 GINNAVQSSKV
-901 AKDTST
+901 ST
-907 LISSTASGA
+907 GMKQASTVITSTASGA

-939 FVGLVQGLFTNNAKK
+939 FVGLIQGMFTNDAENQAK
-954 QAEKEQA
+954 KEQA
-961 KFEAEA
+961 KLEAEA
-967 KKQKEEIEK
+967 EKQKEEQNK
-976 AETEAQV
+976 VAREAKVQ
-983 AQLRESANRHIQLMS
+983 ALQQEAKQYGDLMRNFYKSVTNDS
-998 SFYRSLKG
+998 SVQSDISNALALVSGNAGKFNGDLS
-1006 EKGGATDLATS
+1006 KGGA
-1017 SSLINA
+1017 N
-1023 TAGEFGGDANKA
+1023 
-1035 GSTLGLAKATLPNN
+1035 LGLATEYLPKD
-1049 VDKYSVAVNGE
+1049 VDKYSVNIGGE
-1060 TKTWAEWRD
+1060 EKTWAQWKE
-1069 ELGVDDA
+1069 ELGVTD
-1076 TLLKSLQ
+1076 LELMKSLQ
-1083 QLYASYGQKYLELKN
+1083 ALYAQYGQRYVELKN
-1098 STDGTTV
+1098 TTDGTTAT
-1105 QIQTLSDAEGVRRQT
+1105 IQTLSDTEFKRQESSSKNFTDAFNALGIATQKIPEIPFKKIAEVKEQLDYALKG
-1120 NVGNFIGSL
+1120 GNFSNKEDQDSAV
-1129 QKLLEHAKIIPDQA
+1129 QKVLMDMGASEEKVINA
-1143 IKLSFEQI
+1143 
-1151 SQFKDDID
+1151 
-1159 FALKAGNFGSKE
+1159 SKE
-1171 DQRDAIVEAISKLG
+1171 DLYRWARTLQESATANSKSNDEVHATATDELRKVVDSTKNKVWKDLLDGIVKKSENFNTEDLISLSTAGKALDDADSKIIQYKLQQA
-1185 VSKDKLKNLSIQE
+1185 SKATKEKINEVAGKNVDDLIQE
-1198 LTDMAKTLDDSAS
+1198 LKMLTGSGLTDNSTYKADTKEFNTILEKIGIIDQKLRQKVIDKVLKDGETIEKAIQEVADDKGALSEEDLSSLKLSA
-1211 LNGNDIK
+1211 NNFY
-1218 GTNEYLASKLGELKG
+1218 NVVGELKSKG
-1233 KVSKSV
+1233 QIKLEKANELLKGIPIDLVDVSKLTPEGQALV
-1239 KTFIDKLIKGEQ
+1239 EELKT
-1251 EGNVTTEDLQAGLS
+1251 
-1265 VASQAKQVS
+1265 
-1274 DDSLKISLSNLQAVA
+1274 
-1289 RKRSS
+1289 
-1294 ELVNG
+1294 
-1299 EIDARLKILENP
+1299 
-1311 DLSKK
+1311 
-1316 VKEPIKDQ
+1316 
-1324 LTETLQDV
+1324 
-1332 LGTTDKRITDK
+1332 
-1343 IIEYATKHKVDLET
+1343 KVDKT
-1357 AIEEV
+1357 
-1362 SKDNKVSDEEKAQI
+1362 
-1376 QSGITNFTNL
+1376 T
-1386 IGKLYKDGALKIDE
+1386 GKI
-1400 AKALLS
+1400 
-1406 NVNLD
+1406 
-1411 NIDTSNINK
+1411 
-1420 EGLALLQALG
+1420 
-1430 IKIDKTSGKVKE
+1430 KE
-1442 AKDKVNGNDP
+1442 AKDKVKGNDP

-1458 SITREASK
+1458 KITEEGNK
-1466 IEEALNSL
+1466 IQEALSSL
-1474 VNSVTN
+1474 ANSVAN

>member
-110 NRALT
+110 DRALT

-163 QGIISSAVTTLRQG
+163 QGIINSAVTTLRQG

-196 VNMSSLGFSDKDVNK
+196 VNMSSLGFNEKDVNK

-305 LLELAQSKGY
+305 LLELAQAKGY

-329 DEYLNVIKEVGN
+329 DEYLDVIKEVGN
-341 SPKFQNLVTS
+341 SPKFQSLVTS
-351 ILTPKQAFENL
+351 ILTPKQAIENL
-362 KETFSNLLVFDK
+362 KETLSNLLVFDK

-381 SPGALNKVYVATRD
+381 TPGALNKVYVATRD
-395 FIKNITELVGS
+395 FIKNITDLVGS
-406 EKFESYVRKLGDAI
+406 AKFEGYVRSLGNAI

-429 FSRTISL
+429 FSRAITL
-436 LFGSSLVRSMEKF
+436 MFGDNLIKSMEKF
-449 GKDFASSLDGSIL
+449 GKDFASNLDT
-462 ENTKGLFKSVISFF
+462 NVMKNFQGLMQSVINFF
-476 DETGSAIG
+476 NESGSAIG
-484 KFVNEAGNSYI
+484 RFVGEAGNAYI
-495 RYLASW
+495 KYLTSW
-501 VNIGKELV
+501 IDIGRSLIS
-509 NGGILDAITSVIN
+509 GGILDAITNTIEVI
-522 LMTNLQELAVN
+522 TNLQTLAVD
-533 SGAVKDLAGFLK
+533 SGAVKGLAEFLK
-545 DFSKELA
+545 GMSDVLKTLTGGGKYRSYA
-552 KLSIN
+552 TTVVTSIR
-557 DDVKDG
+557 
-563 AKSIVKSI
+563 
-571 KGFADEFIKAIDFLA
+571 GFAEELVKTLDFLVK
-586 TKTPIV
+586 KTPIIE
-592 QVASKVVSSI
+592 VASKLISSV
-602 FDFFTNFVKL
+602 FDFFSNFVKL
-612 TRQNLSTNKNLSG
+612 TRQGIDNDGFRNGLKNLG
-625 GLKAIGQVIS
+625 NVVK
-635 DLLEYLA
+635 DLLDYLA
-642 PVLARITSSAISAL
+642 PVLARITSSALNAL
-656 TSNVGVRF
+656 TSDTGVRF
-664 FQSLS
+664 FKALS

-696 NILSTLTTVVEV
+696 KILNTLTVMVEMFAKV
-708 FGKLAEIL
+708 AEVL

-721 YLIIGALLGKAS
+721 YLIIGALIGKATS
-733 NLVANIVS
+733 LVSNIVS

-751 QLNNFALPGKVKQ
+751 QLSNFALPGKVKQ

-782 LAGFFN
+782 ISGFLN

-839 QAYKNVRANGGSFRQ
+839 QAYKNVRANGGTFRQ

-861 KAGTLGQSLKGAG
+861 KAGNLGQSLKGAG
-874 LAFGTMFGGMAID
+874 LAFGTMFGGIALD
-887 GVDQFVQKSKMSSF
+887 GINNAVQSSKV
-901 AKDTST
+901 ST
-907 LISSTASGA
+907 GMKQASTVITSTASGA

-939 FVGLVQGLFTNNAKK
+939 FVGLVQGLFTNDAENQAK
-954 QAEKEQA
+954 KEQA
-961 KFEAEA
+961 KLEAEA
-967 KKQKEEIEK
+967 KKQKEAIEK

-983 AQLRESANRHIQLMS
+983 AQLRESANRHVQLMS

-1017 SSLINA
+1017 SSLISA

-1035 GSTLGLAKATLPNN
+1035 GASLGLAKATLPNN

-1129 QKLLEHAKIIPDQA
+1129 QKLLEKAKIIPEQA

-1171 DQRDAIVEAISKLG
+1171 DQREAIVDAISKLG
-1185 VSKDKLKNLSIQE
+1185 ISKDKLKNLSIQE

-1218 GTNEYLASKLGELKG
+1218 GTNDYLASKLGELKTKVSG
-1233 KVSKSV
+1233 KVKE
-1239 KTFIDKLIKGEQ
+1239 FIDKLIKGEQ

-1265 VASQAKQVS
+1265 VASQAKQVEE
-1274 DDSLKISLSNLQAVA
+1274 DSLKLEWANLASVA
-1289 RKRSS
+1289 KKKASDLVTYETNGLLRLLETPGVSS
-1294 ELVNG
+1294 ESKD
-1299 EIDARLKILENP
+1299 IAKDRLTKAL
-1311 DLSKK
+1311 
-1316 VKEPIKDQ
+1316 Q
-1324 LTETLQDV
+1324 ET
-1332 LGTTDKRITDK
+1332 LGTTDKKITDK

-1362 SKDNKVSDEEKAQI
+1362 SKDNQVSDEEKAKI
-1376 QSGITNFTNL
+1376 QAGITNFTNL

-1420 EGLALLQALG
+1420 EGLALLEALG

-1458 SITREASK
+1458 KITEEARK

-1474 VNSVTN
+1474 VNSVAN

-1490 KSVKGIGKKGTGV
+1490 KSVSGGGKKKGKRKQ
-1503 VLGGFRS
+1503 F
-1510 NGGIIPEYHSDG
+1510 GGIIPEYHSDG
-1522 DIIGVDWKPKGT
+1522 DIIGVDWTPRGT

>member
-110 NRALT
+110 DRALT

-177 VAGMVSESQKVGDA
+177 VAGIVSESQKVGDA

-196 VNMSSLGFSDKDVNK
+196 VNMSSLGFNEKDVNK

-305 LLELAQSKGY
+305 LLELAQAKGY

-329 DEYLNVIKEVGN
+329 DEYLDVIKEVGN
-341 SPKFQNLVTS
+341 SPKFQSLVTS
-351 ILTPKQAFENL
+351 ILTPKQAIENL
-362 KETFSNLLVFDK
+362 KETLSNLLVFDK

-381 SPGALNKVYVATRD
+381 TQGALNKVYVATRD
-395 FIKNITELVGS
+395 FIKNITDLVGS
-406 EKFESYVRKLGDAI
+406 AKFEGYVRSLGNAI

-429 FSRTISL
+429 FSRAITL
-436 LFGSSLVRSMEKF
+436 MFGDNLIKSMEKF
-449 GKDFASSLDGSIL
+449 GKDFASNLDT
-462 ENTKGLFKSVISFF
+462 NVMKNFQGLMQSVINFF
-476 DETGSAIG
+476 NESGSAIG
-484 KFVNEAGNSYI
+484 RFVGEAGNAYI
-495 RYLASW
+495 KYLTSW
-501 VNIGKELV
+501 IDIGRSLIS
-509 NGGILDAITSVIN
+509 GGILDAITNTIEVI
-522 LMTNLQELAVN
+522 TNLQTLAVD
-533 SGAVKDLAGFLK
+533 SGAVKGLAEFLK
-545 DFSKELA
+545 GMSDVLKTLTGDGKYRPYA
-552 KLSIN
+552 TTVVTSIR
-557 DDVKDG
+557 
-563 AKSIVKSI
+563 
-571 KGFADEFIKAIDFLA
+571 GFAEELVKTLDFLVK
-586 TKTPIV
+586 KTPIIE
-592 QVASKVVSSI
+592 VASKLISSV
-602 FDFFTNFVKL
+602 FDFFSNFVKL
-612 TRQNLSTNKNLSG
+612 TRQGIDNDGFRNGLKNLG
-625 GLKAIGQVIS
+625 NVVK
-635 DLLEYLA
+635 DLLDYLA
-642 PVLARITSSAISAL
+642 PVLARITSSALNAL
-656 TSNVGVRF
+656 TSDTGVRF
-664 FQSLS
+664 FKALS

-696 NILSTLTTVVEV
+696 KILNTLTVLVEMFAKV
-708 FGKLAEIL
+708 AEVL

-721 YLIIGALLGKAS
+721 YLIIGALIGKATS
-733 NLVANIVS
+733 LVSNIVS

-751 QLNNFALPGKVKQ
+751 QLSNFALPGKVKQ

-782 LAGFFN
+782 ISGFLN

-805 DDPVNGSYYAGLAL
+805 DDPEMGSYYAGLAL

-839 QAYKNVRANGGSFRQ
+839 QAYKNVRANGGTFRQ

-861 KAGTLGQSLKGAG
+861 KAGNLGQSLKGAG
-874 LAFGTMFGGMAID
+874 LAFGTMFGGIALD
-887 GVDQFVQKSKMSSF
+887 GINNAVQSSKV
-901 AKDTST
+901 ST
-907 LISSTASGA
+907 GMKQASTVITSTASGA

-939 FVGLVQGLFTNNAKK
+939 FVGLIQGLFTNDAENQAK
-954 QAEKEQA
+954 KEQA
-961 KFEAEA
+961 KLEAEA
-967 KKQKEEIEK
+967 EKQKKEQNK
-976 AETEAQV
+976 AIRTAQV
-983 AQLRESANRHIQLMS
+983 DALKQEAKQYGDLMRN
-998 SFYRSLKG
+998 FYRSVTNDSSVQSDISN
-1006 EKGGATDLATS
+1006 ALALVTG
-1017 SSLINA
+1017 NA
-1023 TAGEFGGDANKA
+1023 GKFGGDLSKG
-1035 GSTLGLAKATLPNN
+1035 GSNLGLATEYLPKD
-1049 VDKYSVAVNGE
+1049 VDKYSVNIGGEEKTWAQWKEELGVTDLELMKSLQALYAQYGQRYVELKNTTDGTVEVIKTLSDTEYKRQEDSSKNFTDAFNALGIATQKIPEIPFKKIAEVKEQLEYALKGSNFSNKEDQDSAIQKILIDMGASEETVINASRDKLYKWARTLEESATANSRSNDEIHAEAVKELQKVLDSTKNKAWNKVLEGIFNNKEDFNLEELVGVTVATKGLDDTTKQAIQYKLQQASKLSKEKIAEITGKDVDAIVAQLQTFSDLGE
-1060 TKTWAEWRD
+1060 TK
-1069 ELGVDDA
+1069 
-1076 TLLKSLQ
+1076 
-1083 QLYASYGQKYLELKN
+1083 ASAFKDGSKDLDGILEKIGILDQK
-1098 STDGTTV
+1098 
-1105 QIQTLSDAEGVRRQT
+1105 VR
-1120 NVGNFIGSL
+1120 
-1129 QKLLEHAKIIPDQA
+1129 QKVMDKII
-1143 IKLSFEQI
+1143 
-1151 SQFKDDID
+1151 KDHESIE
-1159 FALKAGNFGSKE
+1159 KA
-1171 DQRDAIVEAISKLG
+1171 
-1185 VSKDKLKNLSIQE
+1185 IQE
-1198 LTDMAKTLDDSAS
+1198 AYEDKGALSEKEIAS
-1211 LNGNDIK
+1211 LK
-1218 GTNEYLASKLGELKG
+1218 TSSTNLVE
-1233 KVSKSV
+1233 
-1239 KTFIDKLIKGEQ
+1239 T
-1251 EGNVTTEDLQAGLS
+1251 
-1265 VASQAKQVS
+1265 
-1274 DDSLKISLSNLQAVA
+1274 LSNLITKGQ
-1289 RKRSS
+1289 
-1294 ELVNG
+1294 
-1299 EIDARLKILENP
+1299 
-1311 DLSKK
+1311 
-1316 VKEPIKDQ
+1316 IK
-1324 LTETLQDV
+1324 T
-1332 LGTTDKRITDK
+1332 
-1343 IIEYATKHKVDLET
+1343 
-1357 AIEEV
+1357 
-1362 SKDNKVSDEEKAQI
+1362 
-1376 QSGITNFTNL
+1376 
-1386 IGKLYKDGALKIDE
+1386 DE
-1400 AKALLS
+1400 AKEILKNIPIDLVDTSKLSEEGKALL
-1406 NVNLD
+1406 
-1411 NIDTSNINK
+1411 K
-1420 EGLALLQALG
+1420 ALG
-1430 IKIDKTSGKVKE
+1430 FKVDNTTGKITE
-1442 AKDKVNGNDP
+1442 MKDKVNGNDP

-1458 SITREASK
+1458 KITEEAKK

-1474 VNSVTN
+1474 VNSVAN

-1490 KSVKGIGKKGTGV
+1490 KSVSGGGKKKGKRKQ
-1503 VLGGFRS
+1503 F
-1510 NGGIIPEYHSDG
+1510 GGIIPEYHSDG
-1522 DIIGVDWKPKGT
+1522 DIIGVDWTPRGT

>member
-110 NRALT
+110 DRALT

-196 VNMSSLGFSDKDVNK
+196 VNMSSLGFNEKDVNK

-305 LLELAQSKGY
+305 LLELAQAKGY

-329 DEYLNVIKEVGN
+329 DEYLDVIKEVGN
-341 SPKFQNLVTS
+341 SPKFQSLVTS
-351 ILTPKQAFENL
+351 ILTPKQAIENL
-362 KETFSNLLVFDK
+362 KETLSNLLVFDK

-381 SPGALNKVYVATRD
+381 TPGALNKVYVATRD
-395 FIKNITELVGS
+395 FIKNITDLVGS
-406 EKFESYVRKLGDAI
+406 AKFESYVRSLGNAI

-429 FSRTISL
+429 FSRAITL
-436 LFGSSLVRSMEKF
+436 MFGDNLIKSMEKF
-449 GKDFASSLDGSIL
+449 GKDFASNLDT
-462 ENTKGLFKSVISFF
+462 NVMKNFQGLMQSVINFF
-476 DETGSAIG
+476 NESGSAIG
-484 KFVNEAGNSYI
+484 RFVGEAGNAYI
-495 RYLASW
+495 KYLTSW
-501 VNIGKELV
+501 IDIGRSLIS
-509 NGGILDAITSVIN
+509 GGILDAITNTIEVI
-522 LMTNLQELAVN
+522 TNLQTLAVD
-533 SGAVKDLAGFLK
+533 SGAVKGLAEFLK
-545 DFSKELA
+545 GMSDVLKTLTGDGKYRSYA
-552 KLSIN
+552 TTVVTSIR
-557 DDVKDG
+557 
-563 AKSIVKSI
+563 
-571 KGFADEFIKAIDFLA
+571 GFAEELVKTLDFLVK
-586 TKTPIV
+586 KTPIIE
-592 QVASKVVSSI
+592 VASKLISSV
-602 FDFFTNFVKL
+602 FDFFSNFVKL
-612 TRQNLSTNKNLSG
+612 TRQGIDNDGFRNGLKNLG
-625 GLKAIGQVIS
+625 NVVK
-635 DLLEYLA
+635 DLLDYLA
-642 PVLARITSSAISAL
+642 PVLARITSSALNAL
-656 TSNVGVRF
+656 TSDTGVRF
-664 FQSLS
+664 FKALS

-696 NILSTLTTVVEV
+696 KILNTLTVMVEMFAKV
-708 FGKLAEIL
+708 AEVL

-721 YLIIGALLGKAS
+721 YLIIGALIGKATS
-733 NLVANIVS
+733 LVSNIVS

-751 QLNNFALPGKVKQ
+751 QLSNFALPGKVKQ

-782 LAGFFN
+782 ISGFLN

-805 DDPVNGSYYAGLAL
+805 DDPEMGSYYAGLAL

-839 QAYKNVRANGGSFRQ
+839 QAYKNVRANGGTFRQ
-854 AIGAGFD
+854 AIEAGFD
-861 KAGTLGQSLKGAG
+861 KAGNLGQSLKGAG
-874 LAFGTMFGGMAID
+874 LAFGTMFGGIALD
-887 GVDQFVQKSKMSSF
+887 GINNAVQSSKV
-901 AKDTST
+901 ST
-907 LISSTASGA
+907 GMKQASTVITSTASGA

-926 TPIGTAIGAGIGG
+926 TPIGTALGAGIGG
-939 FVGLVQGLFTNNAKK
+939 FVGLVQGLFTNDAENQAK
-954 QAEKEQA
+954 KEQA
-961 KFEAEA
+961 KLEAEV
-967 KKQKEEIEK
+967 KKQKEEQ
-976 AETEAQV
+976 ANV
-983 AQLRESANRHIQLMS
+983 ARESRLQAIKQEAKQYGDLMRN
-998 SFYRSLKG
+998 FYRSVTNDSSVQSDISNALALVSGNAGKFNG
-1006 EKGGATDLATS
+1006 DLSKGGA
-1017 SSLINA
+1017 N
-1023 TAGEFGGDANKA
+1023 
-1035 GSTLGLAKATLPNN
+1035 LGLATEYLPKD
-1049 VDKYSVAVNGE
+1049 VDKYSVNIGGE
-1060 TKTWAEWRD
+1060 EKTWAQWKE
-1069 ELGVDDA
+1069 ELGVTD
-1076 TLLKSLQ
+1076 LELMKSLQ
-1083 QLYASYGQKYLELKN
+1083 ALYAQYGQRYVELKN
-1098 STDGTTV
+1098 TTDGTV
-1105 QIQTLSDAEGVRRQT
+1105 EVIKTLSDTEYKRQEISSKNFTDAFNALNIATQKIPEVPFKKIAEVKEQLEYALNGKNFSNNEDQDSAIQKILMDLGASEETVVNSSREKLYKWANTLKESANANSRSNDEVYAEAQQELGKVVKKMKEGVWKT
-1120 NVGNFIGSL
+1120 VLDGFTKEDATINL
-1129 QKLLEHAKIIPDQA
+1129 EDLLKVTTLGKDLDDTTAKSI
-1143 IKLSFEQI
+1143 
-1151 SQFKDDID
+1151 QFK
-1159 FALKAGNFGSKE
+1159 L
-1171 DQRDAIVEAISKLG
+1171 Q
-1185 VSKDKLKNLSIQE
+1185 Q
-1198 LTDMAKTLDDSAS
+1198 
-1211 LNGNDIK
+1211 
-1218 GTNEYLASKLGELKG
+1218 ASKLSKEKIEEIAG
-1233 KVSKSV
+1233 KDV
-1239 KTFIDKLIKGEQ
+1239 DKLI
-1251 EGNVTTEDLQAGLS
+1251 EDLRMLTNTGLTDNS
-1265 VASQAKQVS
+1265 VYKEDTKSFNN
-1274 DDSLKISLSNLQAVA
+1274 LLEKIGV
-1289 RKRSS
+1289 
-1294 ELVNG
+1294 
-1299 EIDARLKILENP
+1299 IDQKLR
-1311 DLSKK
+1311 
-1316 VKEPIKDQ
+1316 
-1324 LTETLQDV
+1324 
-1332 LGTTDKRITDK
+1332 DK
-1343 IIEYATKHKVDLET
+1343 IIEKVTKQGETIEKAIQEVYEDNGALSEKDLESLKQSSNNFLN
-1357 AIEEV
+1357 AFGDLY
-1362 SKDNKVSDEEKAQI
+1362 SKGE
-1376 QSGITNFTNL
+1376 
-1386 IGKLYKDGALKIDE
+1386 LKIDQAKE
-1400 AKALLS
+1400 LLKNIPIDLVDTSKLSEEGKALL
-1406 NVNLD
+1406 
-1411 NIDTSNINK
+1411 K
-1420 EGLALLQALG
+1420 ALG
-1430 IKIDKTSGKVKE
+1430 LKVDNTTGKITEMSN
-1442 AKDKVNGNDP
+1442 KVNGNDP

-1458 SITREASK
+1458 KITAEAEK
-1466 IEEALNSL
+1466 IEQALNSL
-1474 VNSVTN
+1474 VNSVAS
-1480 AVTSIFNSTP
+1480 AVESIFNSTP
-1490 KSVKGIGKKGTGV
+1490 KSVSGGSGGGKKKGKRNQ
-1503 VLGGFRS
+1503 F
-1510 NGGIIPEYHSDG
+1510 GGIIPEYHSDG
-1522 DIIGVDWKPKGT
+1522 DVIGVDWTPRGT

>member
-110 NRALT
+110 DRALT

-163 QGIISSAVTTLRQG
+163 QGIINSAVTTLRQG

-196 VNMSSLGFSDKDVNK
+196 VNMSSLGFNEKDVNK

-305 LLELAQSKGY
+305 LLELAQAKGY

-329 DEYLNVIKEVGN
+329 DEYLDVIKEVGN
-341 SPKFQNLVTS
+341 SPKFQSLVTS
-351 ILTPKQAFENL
+351 ILTPKQAIENL
-362 KETFSNLLVFDK
+362 KETLSNLLVFDK
-374 VDEDGNT
+374 VDEDGNS

-395 FIKNITELVGS
+395 FIKNITDLVGS
-406 EKFESYVRKLGDAI
+406 EKFEGYVRKLGDAI

-429 FSRTISL
+429 FSRAITL
-436 LFGSSLVRSMEKF
+436 MFGDQLIKSMEKF
-449 GKDFASSLDGSIL
+449 GKDFTSSLDGNVMKNFQGFMQSLI
-462 ENTKGLFKSVISFF
+462 NLFNES
-476 DETGSAIG
+476 GSAIG
-484 KFVNEAGNSYI
+484 RFVSDAGNAYI
-495 RYLASW
+495 KYLTSW
-501 VNIGKELV
+501 VDIGRSLIS
-509 NGGILDAITSVIN
+509 GGILDAITNTIEVI
-522 LMTNLQELAVN
+522 TNLQTLAVD
-533 SGAVKDLAGFLK
+533 SGAVKGLAEFLK
-545 DFSKELA
+545 GMSDVLKTLTGDGKYRSYA
-552 KLSIN
+552 TTVVTSIR
-557 DDVKDG
+557 
-563 AKSIVKSI
+563 
-571 KGFADEFIKAIDFLA
+571 GFAEELVKTLDFLVK
-586 TKTPIV
+586 KTPIIE
-592 QVASKVVSSI
+592 VASKLISSV
-602 FDFFTNFVKL
+602 FDFFSNFVKL
-612 TRQNLSTNKNLSG
+612 TRQGIDNDGFRNGLKNLG
-625 GLKAIGQVIS
+625 NVVK
-635 DLLEYLA
+635 DLLDYLA
-642 PVLARITSSAISAL
+642 PVLARITSSALNAL
-656 TSNVGVRF
+656 TSDTGVRF
-664 FQSLS
+664 FKALS

-696 NILSTLTTVVEV
+696 KILNTLTVMVEMFAKV
-708 FGKLAEIL
+708 AEVL

-721 YLIIGALLGKAS
+721 YLIIGALIGKATS
-733 NLVANIVS
+733 LVSNIVS

-751 QLNNFALPGKVKQ
+751 QLSNFALPGKVKQ
-764 GVAGGLTGGQS
+764 GVAGGLTGGQN
-775 LLTGGGL
+775 LLAGGGL
-782 LAGFFN
+782 ISGFLN

-805 DDPVNGSYYAGLAL
+805 DDPEMGSYYAGLAL

-839 QAYKNVRANGGSFRQ
+839 QAYKNVRANGGTFRQ

-874 LAFGTMFGGMAID
+874 LAFGTMFGGIALD
-887 GVDQFVQKSKMSSF
+887 GINNAVQSSKV
-901 AKDTST
+901 ST
-907 LISSTASGA
+907 GMKQASTVITSTASGA
-916 LAGAGIGSMF
+916 LAGASIGSMF
-926 TPIGTAIGAGIGG
+926 TPIGTALGAGIGG
-939 FVGLVQGLFTNNAKK
+939 FVGLVQGLFTNDAENQAK
-954 QAEKEQA
+954 KEQA
-961 KFEAEA
+961 KLKAEAE
-967 KKQKEEIEK
+967 KQKKEQNK
-976 AETEAQV
+976 AIRTAQV
-983 AQLRESANRHIQLMS
+983 DALKQEAKQYGDLMRN
-998 SFYRSLKG
+998 FYRSVTNDSSVQSDISN
-1006 EKGGATDLATS
+1006 ALALVTG
-1017 SSLINA
+1017 NA
-1023 TAGEFGGDANKA
+1023 GKFGGDLSKG
-1035 GSTLGLAKATLPNN
+1035 GSNLGLATEYLPKD
-1049 VDKYSVAVNGE
+1049 VDKYSVNIGGE
-1060 TKTWAEWRD
+1060 EKTWAQWKE
-1069 ELGVDDA
+1069 ELGVTD
-1076 TLLKSLQ
+1076 LELMKSLQ
-1083 QLYASYGQKYLELKN
+1083 ALYAQYGQRYVELKN
-1098 STDGTTV
+1098 TTDGTTAT
-1105 QIQTLSDAEGVRRQT
+1105 IQTLSDTEYKRQEDSSKNFTDAFNALNIATQKIPEVPFKKIAEVKEQ
-1120 NVGNFIGSL
+1120 
-1129 QKLLEHAKIIPDQA
+1129 LEY
-1143 IKLSFEQI
+1143 
-1151 SQFKDDID
+1151 
-1159 FALKAGNFGSKE
+1159 ALKGSNFSNKE
-1171 DQRDAIVEAISKLG
+1171 DQDSAIQKILIDMGASEETVINASRDKLYKWARTLEESATANSRSNDEIHAEAVKELQKVLDSTKNKAWNKMLEGIFDNKEDFNLEELVGVTVATKGLDDTTKQAIQYKLQQVSKLSKEKIAEITGKDVDAIVAQLQTFSDLG
-1185 VSKDKLKNLSIQE
+1185 ETKASAFKEGSKDLDGILEKIGILDQKVRQKIMDKVIKDHESIEKAIQE
-1198 LTDMAKTLDDSAS
+1198 AYEDKGALSEKEIAS
-1211 LNGNDIK
+1211 LK
-1218 GTNEYLASKLGELKG
+1218 TSSTNLVE
-1233 KVSKSV
+1233 
-1239 KTFIDKLIKGEQ
+1239 I
-1251 EGNVTTEDLQAGLS
+1251 
-1265 VASQAKQVS
+1265 
-1274 DDSLKISLSNLQAVA
+1274 LSNLIT
-1289 RKRSS
+1289 K
-1294 ELVNG
+1294 G
-1299 EIDARLKILENP
+1299 W
-1311 DLSKK
+1311 
-1316 VKEPIKDQ
+1316 IK
-1324 LTETLQDV
+1324 T
-1332 LGTTDKRITDK
+1332 
-1343 IIEYATKHKVDLET
+1343 
-1357 AIEEV
+1357 
-1362 SKDNKVSDEEKAQI
+1362 
-1376 QSGITNFTNL
+1376 
-1386 IGKLYKDGALKIDE
+1386 DE
-1400 AKALLS
+1400 AKEILKNIPIDLVDTSKLSEEGKALL
-1406 NVNLD
+1406 
-1411 NIDTSNINK
+1411 K
-1420 EGLALLQALG
+1420 ALG
-1430 IKIDKTSGKVKE
+1430 FKVDNTTGKITE
-1442 AKDKVNGNDP
+1442 MKDKVNGNDP

-1458 SITREASK
+1458 KITEEAKK

-1474 VNSVTN
+1474 VNSVAN

-1490 KSVKGIGKKGTGV
+1490 KSVSGGGKKKGKRKQ
-1503 VLGGFRS
+1503 F
-1510 NGGIIPEYHSDG
+1510 GGIIPEYHSDG
-1522 DIIGVDWKPKGT
+1522 DIIGVDWTPRGT

>member
-110 NRALT
+110 DRALT

-163 QGIISSAVTTLRQG
+163 QGIINSAVTTLRQG

-196 VNMSSLGFSDKDVNK
+196 VNMSSLGFNEKDVNK

-305 LLELAQSKGY
+305 LLELAQAKGY

-329 DEYLNVIKEVGN
+329 DEYLDVIKEVGN
-341 SPKFQNLVTS
+341 SPKFQSLVTS
-351 ILTPKQAFENL
+351 ILTPKQAIENL
-362 KETFSNLLVFDK
+362 KETLSNLLVFDK

-381 SPGALNKVYVATRD
+381 TTGALNKVYVATRD
-395 FIKNITELVGS
+395 FIKNITDLVGS
-406 EKFESYVRKLGDAI
+406 AKFEGYVRSLGNAI

-429 FSRTISL
+429 FSRAITL
-436 LFGSSLVRSMEKF
+436 MFGDNLIKSMEKF
-449 GKDFASSLDGSIL
+449 GKDFASNLDT
-462 ENTKGLFKSVISFF
+462 NVMKNFQGLMQSVINFF
-476 DETGSAIG
+476 NESGSAIG
-484 KFVNEAGNSYI
+484 RFVGEAGNAYI
-495 RYLASW
+495 KYLTSW
-501 VNIGKELV
+501 IDIGRSLIS
-509 NGGILDAITSVIN
+509 GGILDAITNTIEVI
-522 LMTNLQELAVN
+522 TNLQTLAVD
-533 SGAVKDLAGFLK
+533 SGAVKGLAEFLK
-545 DFSKELA
+545 GMSDVLKTLTGDGKYRSYA
-552 KLSIN
+552 TTVVTSIR
-557 DDVKDG
+557 
-563 AKSIVKSI
+563 
-571 KGFADEFIKAIDFLA
+571 GFAEELVKTLDFLVK
-586 TKTPIV
+586 KTPIIE
-592 QVASKVVSSI
+592 VASKLISSV
-602 FDFFTNFVKL
+602 FDFFSNFVKL
-612 TRQNLSTNKNLSG
+612 TRQGIDNDGFRNGLKNLG
-625 GLKAIGQVIS
+625 NVVK
-635 DLLEYLA
+635 DLLDYLA
-642 PVLARITSSAISAL
+642 PVLARITSSALNAL
-656 TSNVGVRF
+656 TSDTGVRF
-664 FQSLS
+664 FKALS

-696 NILSTLTTVVEV
+696 KILNTLTVLVEMFAKV
-708 FGKLAEIL
+708 AEVL

-721 YLIIGALLGKAS
+721 YLIIGALIGKATS
-733 NLVANIVS
+733 LVSNIVS

-751 QLNNFALPGKVKQ
+751 QLSNFALPGKVKQ

-782 LAGFFN
+782 ISGFLN

-805 DDPVNGSYYAGLAL
+805 DDPEMGSYYAGLAL

-839 QAYKNVRANGGSFRQ
+839 QAYKNVRANGGTFRQ

-861 KAGTLGQSLKGAG
+861 KAGNLGQSLKGAG
-874 LAFGTMFGGMAID
+874 LAFGTMFGGIALD
-887 GVDQFVQKSKMSSF
+887 GINNAVQSSKV
-901 AKDTST
+901 ST
-907 LISSTASGA
+907 GMKQASTVITSTASGA

-926 TPIGTAIGAGIGG
+926 TPIGTALGAGIGG
-939 FVGLVQGLFTNNAKK
+939 FVGLIQGLFTNDAENQAK
-954 QAEKEQA
+954 KEQA
-961 KFEAEA
+961 KLEAEA
-967 KKQKEEIEK
+967 EKQKKEQNK
-976 AETEAQV
+976 AIRTAQV
-983 AQLRESANRHIQLMS
+983 DALKQEAKQYGDLMRN
-998 SFYRSLKG
+998 FYRSVTNDSSVQSDISN
-1006 EKGGATDLATS
+1006 ALALVTG
-1017 SSLINA
+1017 NA
-1023 TAGEFGGDANKA
+1023 GKFGGDLSKG
-1035 GSTLGLAKATLPNN
+1035 GSNLGLATEYLPKD
-1049 VDKYSVAVNGE
+1049 VDKYSVNIGGE
-1060 TKTWAEWRD
+1060 EKTWAQWKE
-1069 ELGVDDA
+1069 ELGVTD
-1076 TLLKSLQ
+1076 LELMKSLQ
-1083 QLYASYGQKYLELKN
+1083 ALYAQYGQRYVELKN
-1098 STDGTTV
+1098 TTDGTTAT
-1105 QIQTLSDAEGVRRQT
+1105 IQTLSDTEYKRQEDSSKNFTDAFNALNIATQKIPEVPFKKIAEVKEQ
-1120 NVGNFIGSL
+1120 
-1129 QKLLEHAKIIPDQA
+1129 LEY
-1143 IKLSFEQI
+1143 
-1151 SQFKDDID
+1151 
-1159 FALKAGNFGSKE
+1159 ALKGSNFSNKE
-1171 DQRDAIVEAISKLG
+1171 DQDSAIQKILIDMGASEETVINASRDKLYKWARTLEESATANSRSNDEIHAEAVKELQKVLDSTKNKAWNKMLEGIFDNKEDFNLEELVGVTVATKGLDDTTKQAIQYKLQQASKLSKEKIAEITGKDVDAIVAQLQTFSDLG
-1185 VSKDKLKNLSIQE
+1185 ETKASAFKEGSKDLDGILEKIGILDQKVRQKIMDKVIKDHESIEKAIQE
-1198 LTDMAKTLDDSAS
+1198 AYEDKGALSEKEIAS
-1211 LNGNDIK
+1211 LK
-1218 GTNEYLASKLGELKG
+1218 TSSTNLVE
-1233 KVSKSV
+1233 
-1239 KTFIDKLIKGEQ
+1239 T
-1251 EGNVTTEDLQAGLS
+1251 
-1265 VASQAKQVS
+1265 
-1274 DDSLKISLSNLQAVA
+1274 LSNLITKGQ
-1289 RKRSS
+1289 
-1294 ELVNG
+1294 
-1299 EIDARLKILENP
+1299 
-1311 DLSKK
+1311 
-1316 VKEPIKDQ
+1316 IK
-1324 LTETLQDV
+1324 T
-1332 LGTTDKRITDK
+1332 
-1343 IIEYATKHKVDLET
+1343 
-1357 AIEEV
+1357 
-1362 SKDNKVSDEEKAQI
+1362 
-1376 QSGITNFTNL
+1376 
-1386 IGKLYKDGALKIDE
+1386 DE
-1400 AKALLS
+1400 AKEILKNIPIDLVDTSKLSEEGKALL
-1406 NVNLD
+1406 
-1411 NIDTSNINK
+1411 K
-1420 EGLALLQALG
+1420 ALG
-1430 IKIDKTSGKVKE
+1430 FKVDNTTGKITE
-1442 AKDKVNGNDP
+1442 MKDKVNGNDP

-1458 SITREASK
+1458 KITEEAKK

-1474 VNSVTN
+1474 VNSVAN

-1490 KSVKGIGKKGTGV
+1490 KSVSGGGKKKGKRKQ
-1503 VLGGFRS
+1503 F
-1510 NGGIIPEYHSDG
+1510 GGIIPEYHSDG
-1522 DIIGVDWKPKGT
+1522 DIIGVDWTPRGT

>member
-110 NRALT
+110 DRALT

-196 VNMSSLGFSDKDVNK
+196 VNMSSLGFNEKDVNK

-305 LLELAQSKGY
+305 LLELAQAKGY

-329 DEYLNVIKEVGN
+329 DEYLDVIKEVGN
-341 SPKFQNLVTS
+341 SPKFQSLVTS
-351 ILTPKQAFENL
+351 ILTPKQAIENL
-362 KETFSNLLVFDK
+362 KETLSNLLVFDK

-381 SPGALNKVYVATRD
+381 TPGALNKVYVATRD

-406 EKFESYVRKLGDAI
+406 AKFEGYVRSLGNAI

-429 FSRTISL
+429 FSRAITLMFGDSL
-436 LFGSSLVRSMEKF
+436 IKSMEKF
-449 GKDFASSLDGSIL
+449 GKDFASNLDT
-462 ENTKGLFKSVISFF
+462 NVMKNFQGLMQSVINFF
-476 DETGSAIG
+476 NESGSAIG
-484 KFVNEAGNSYI
+484 RFVGEAGNAYI
-495 RYLASW
+495 KYLTSW
-501 VNIGKELV
+501 IDIGRSLIS
-509 NGGILDAITSVIN
+509 GGILDAITNTIEVI
-522 LMTNLQELAVN
+522 TNLQTLAVD
-533 SGAVKDLAGFLK
+533 SGAVKGLAEFLK
-545 DFSKELA
+545 GMSDVLKTLTGDGKYRSYA
-552 KLSIN
+552 TTVVTSIR
-557 DDVKDG
+557 
-563 AKSIVKSI
+563 
-571 KGFADEFIKAIDFLA
+571 GFAEELVKTLDFLVK
-586 TKTPIV
+586 KTPIIE
-592 QVASKVVSSI
+592 VASKLISSV
-602 FDFFTNFVKL
+602 FDFFSNFVKL
-612 TRQNLSTNKNLSG
+612 TRQGIDNDGFRNGLKNLG
-625 GLKAIGQVIS
+625 NVVK
-635 DLLEYLA
+635 DLLDYLA
-642 PVLARITSSAISAL
+642 PVLARITSSALNAL
-656 TSNVGVRF
+656 TSDTGVRF
-664 FQSLS
+664 FKALS

-696 NILSTLTTVVEV
+696 KILNTLTVMVEMFAKV
-708 FGKLAEIL
+708 AEVL

-721 YLIIGALLGKAS
+721 YLIIGALIGKATS
-733 NLVANIVS
+733 LVSNIVS

-751 QLNNFALPGKVKQ
+751 QLSNFALPGKVKQ

-782 LAGFFN
+782 ISGFLN

-805 DDPVNGSYYAGLAL
+805 DDPEMGSYYAGLAL

-839 QAYKNVRANGGSFRQ
+839 QAYKNVRANGGTFRQ

-861 KAGTLGQSLKGAG
+861 KAGNLGQSLKGAG
-874 LAFGTMFGGMAID
+874 LAFGTMFGGIALD
-887 GVDQFVQKSKMSSF
+887 GINNAVQSSKV
-901 AKDTST
+901 ST
-907 LISSTASGA
+907 GMKQASTVITSTASGA

-926 TPIGTAIGAGIGG
+926 TPIGTALGAGIGG
-939 FVGLVQGLFTNNAKK
+939 FVGLIQGMFTNDAENQAK
-954 QAEKEQA
+954 KEQA
-961 KFEAEA
+961 KLEAEA
-967 KKQKEEIEK
+967 EKQKEEQNK
-976 AETEAQV
+976 AIRSAKVDALKQEAKQYGD
-983 AQLRESANRHIQLMS
+983 LMRNFYKSVTNDS
-998 SFYRSLKG
+998 SVQSDISNALALVSGNAGKFNGDLS
-1006 EKGGATDLATS
+1006 KGGA
-1017 SSLINA
+1017 N
-1023 TAGEFGGDANKA
+1023 
-1035 GSTLGLAKATLPNN
+1035 LGLATEYLPKD
-1049 VDKYSVAVNGE
+1049 VDKYSVNIGGQE
-1060 TKTWAEWRD
+1060 KTWAQWKE
-1069 ELGVDDA
+1069 ELGVTD
-1076 TLLKSLQ
+1076 LELMKSLQ
-1083 QLYASYGQKYLELKN
+1083 ALYAQYGQRYVELKN
-1098 STDGTTV
+1098 TTDGTV
-1105 QIQTLSDAEGVRRQT
+1105 EVIKTLSDTEYKRQEDSSKNFTDAFNALGIATQKIPEIPFKKIAEVKEQLDYALKG
-1120 NVGNFIGSL
+1120 GNFSNKEDQDSAV
-1129 QKLLEHAKIIPDQA
+1129 QKVLMDMGASEEKVINA
-1143 IKLSFEQI
+1143 
-1151 SQFKDDID
+1151 
-1159 FALKAGNFGSKE
+1159 SKE
-1171 DQRDAIVEAISKLG
+1171 DLYRWARTLQESATANSKSNDEVHATATDELNKVVNSTKNKVWKGLLEDIVKKSENFNTEDLISLSTAGKALDDADSKIIQYKLQQA
-1185 VSKDKLKNLSIQE
+1185 SKATKEKINEVAGKNVDDLIQE
-1198 LTDMAKTLDDSAS
+1198 LKMLTGSGLTDNSTYKADTKEFNTILEKIGIIDQKLRQKVIDKVLKDGETIEKAIQEVADDKGALSEEDLSSLKLSA
-1211 LNGNDIK
+1211 NNFY
-1218 GTNEYLASKLGELKG
+1218 NVVGELKSKG
-1233 KVSKSV
+1233 QIKLEKANELLKGIPIDLVDVSKLTPEGQALV
-1239 KTFIDKLIKGEQ
+1239 EELKT
-1251 EGNVTTEDLQAGLS
+1251 
-1265 VASQAKQVS
+1265 
-1274 DDSLKISLSNLQAVA
+1274 
-1289 RKRSS
+1289 
-1294 ELVNG
+1294 
-1299 EIDARLKILENP
+1299 
-1311 DLSKK
+1311 
-1316 VKEPIKDQ
+1316 
-1324 LTETLQDV
+1324 
-1332 LGTTDKRITDK
+1332 
-1343 IIEYATKHKVDLET
+1343 KVDKT
-1357 AIEEV
+1357 
-1362 SKDNKVSDEEKAQI
+1362 
-1376 QSGITNFTNL
+1376 T
-1386 IGKLYKDGALKIDE
+1386 GKI
-1400 AKALLS
+1400 
-1406 NVNLD
+1406 
-1411 NIDTSNINK
+1411 
-1420 EGLALLQALG
+1420 
-1430 IKIDKTSGKVKE
+1430 KE
-1442 AKDKVNGNDP
+1442 AKDKVKGNDP

-1458 SITREASK
+1458 KITEEGNK
-1466 IEEALNSL
+1466 IQEALSSL
-1474 VNSVTN
+1474 ANSVAN

-1550 KAVESLGLNFLNN
+1550 KAVESLGINFLNN

>member
-110 NRALT
+110 DRALT

-163 QGIISSAVTTLRQG
+163 QGIINSAVTTLRQG

-246 DIVKAFAGLIA
+246 DIIKAFAGLIA

-305 LLELAQSKGY
+305 LLELAQAKGY

-329 DEYLNVIKEVGN
+329 DEYLDVIKEVGN
-341 SPKFQNLVTS
+341 SPKFQSLVTS
-351 ILTPKQAFENL
+351 ILTPKQAIENL
-362 KETFSNLLVFDK
+362 KETLSNLLVFDK

-381 SPGALNKVYVATRD
+381 TPGALNKVYVATRD
-395 FIKNITELVGS
+395 FIKNITDLVGS
-406 EKFESYVRKLGDAI
+406 AKFEGYVRSLGNAI

-429 FSRTISL
+429 FSRAITL
-436 LFGSSLVRSMEKF
+436 MFGDNLIKSMEKF
-449 GKDFASSLDGSIL
+449 GKDFASNLDT
-462 ENTKGLFKSVISFF
+462 NVMKNFQGLMQSVINFF
-476 DETGSAIG
+476 NESGSAIG
-484 KFVNEAGNSYI
+484 RFVGEAGNAYI
-495 RYLASW
+495 KYLTSW
-501 VNIGKELV
+501 IDIGRSLIS
-509 NGGILDAITSVIN
+509 GGILDAITNTIEVI
-522 LMTNLQELAVN
+522 TNLQTLAVD
-533 SGAVKDLAGFLK
+533 SGAVKGLA
-545 DFSKELA
+545 
-552 KLSIN
+552 
-557 DDVKDG
+557 
-563 AKSIVKSI
+563 
-571 KGFADEFIKAIDFLA
+571 EFIKGMSDVLKTLTGDDKFRSYGTTVVTSIRGFAEEFVKTIDFLVK
-586 TKTPIV
+586 KTPIIE
-592 QVASKVVSSI
+592 VASKLISSV
-602 FDFFTNFVKL
+602 FDFFSNFVKL
-612 TRQNLSTNKNLSG
+612 TRQGIDNDGFRNGLKNLG
-625 GLKAIGQVIS
+625 NVVK
-635 DLLEYLA
+635 DLLDYLA
-642 PVLARITSSAISAL
+642 PVLARITSSALNAL
-656 TSNVGVRF
+656 TSDTGVRF
-664 FQSLS
+664 FKALS
-669 NFVKAVVTAIENVIK
+669 NFIKAVVTAIENVIK

-696 NILSTLTTVVEV
+696 KILNTLTVMVEMFAKV
-708 FGKLAEIL
+708 AEIL

-721 YLIIGALLGKAS
+721 YLIIGALIGKATS
-733 NLVANIVS
+733 LVSNIVS
-741 FIGTTVNSLG
+741 FIGTTINSLG
-751 QLNNFALPGKVKQ
+751 QLSNFALPTATKQ
-764 GVAGGLTGGQS
+764 GVAGGLTGGKS
-775 LLTGGGL
+775 LVAGGGL
-782 LAGFFN
+782 FSGFLN

-805 DDPVNGSYYAGLAL
+805 DDPEMGSYYAGLAL

-839 QAYKNVRANGGSFRQ
+839 QAYRNVRANGGTFRQ

-861 KAGTLGQSLKGAG
+861 KAGTLGKSLKGAG
-874 LAFGTMFGGMAID
+874 LAFGTMFGGIALD
-887 GVDQFVQKSKMSSF
+887 GINNAVQSSKV
-901 AKDTST
+901 ST
-907 LISSTASGA
+907 GMKQASTVITSTASGA

-939 FVGLVQGLFTNNAKK
+939 FVGLIQGLFTNDAENQAK
-954 QAEKEQA
+954 KEQA
-961 KFEAEA
+961 KLKAEAE
-967 KKQKEEIEK
+967 KQKKEQDK
-976 AETEAQV
+976 AIRTAQV
-983 AQLRESANRHIQLMS
+983 EALQQEAKQYGDLMRN
-998 SFYRSLKG
+998 FYRSVTNDSSVQSDISNALALVTGNAGKFNG
-1006 EKGGATDLATS
+1006 DLSKGGS
-1017 SSLINA
+1017 N
-1023 TAGEFGGDANKA
+1023 
-1035 GSTLGLAKATLPNN
+1035 LGLATEYLPKD
-1049 VDKYSVAVNGE
+1049 VDKYSVNIGGEEKTWAQWKEELGVTDLELMKSLQALYAQYGQRYVELKNTTDGTVEVIKTLSDTEYKRQEDSSKNFTDAFNALNIATQKIPEVPFKKIAEVKEQLEYALKGSNFSNKEDQDSAIQKILIDMGASEETVINASRDKLYKWARTLEESATANSRSNDEIHAEAVKELQKVIDTTKNKAWNDMLKGIFKNKDDFNLEELVGVTVATKGLDDTTKQAIQYKLQQASKLSKEKIAEITGKDVDAIVAQLQTFSDLGE
-1060 TKTWAEWRD
+1060 TK
-1069 ELGVDDA
+1069 
-1076 TLLKSLQ
+1076 
-1083 QLYASYGQKYLELKN
+1083 AS
-1098 STDGTTV
+1098 
-1105 QIQTLSDAEGVRRQT
+1105 A
-1120 NVGNFIGSL
+1120 
-1129 QKLLEHAKIIPDQA
+1129 
-1143 IKLSFEQI
+1143 
-1151 SQFKDDID
+1151 FKE
-1159 FALKAGNFGSKE
+1159 GSKDLDGVLE
-1171 DQRDAIVEAISKLG
+1171 KIGILDQKVRQKIMDKVI
-1185 VSKDKLKNLSIQE
+1185 KDHESIEKAIQE
-1198 LTDMAKTLDDSAS
+1198 AYEDKGALSEKEIAS
-1211 LNGNDIK
+1211 LK
-1218 GTNEYLASKLGELKG
+1218 TSSTNLVE
-1233 KVSKSV
+1233 
-1239 KTFIDKLIKGEQ
+1239 T
-1251 EGNVTTEDLQAGLS
+1251 
-1265 VASQAKQVS
+1265 
-1274 DDSLKISLSNLQAVA
+1274 LSNLITKGQIKTEQAKEILKNIPIDLVDTS
-1289 RKRSS
+1289 KLS
-1294 ELVNG
+1294 EEGQAL
-1299 EIDARLKILENP
+1299 LKE
-1311 DLSKK
+1311 
-1316 VKEPIKDQ
+1316 
-1324 LTETLQDV
+1324 
-1332 LGTTDKRITDK
+1332 LGL
-1343 IIEYATKHKVDLET
+1343 KVDKTTGKITEM
-1357 AIEEV
+1357 
-1362 SKDNKVSDEEKAQI
+1362 KDR
-1376 QSGITNFTNL
+1376 TT
-1386 IGKLYKDGALKIDE
+1386 
-1400 AKALLS
+1400 
-1406 NVNLD
+1406 
-1411 NIDTSNINK
+1411 
-1420 EGLALLQALG
+1420 
-1430 IKIDKTSGKVKE
+1430 
-1442 AKDKVNGNDP
+1442 GNDP

-1458 SITREASK
+1458 KISEEAKK

-1474 VNSVTN
+1474 VNSVAS
-1480 AVTSIFNSTP
+1480 AVRGIFESTP
-1490 KSVKGIGKKGTGV
+1490 KSVSGGGKKKGKRRQ
-1503 VLGGFRS
+1503 F
-1510 NGGIIPEYHSDG
+1510 GGIIPEYHSDG
-1522 DIIGVDWKPKGT
+1522 DVIGVDWTPRGT

-1563 LNKYGNKALQSNS
+1563 LNKYGNKALQSSS

>member
-110 NRALT
+110 DRALT

-196 VNMSSLGFSDKDVNK
+196 VNMSSLGFNEKDVNK

-257 QTQNPVQGLKTAG
+257 QTNNPVQGLKTAG

-305 LLELAQSKGY
+305 LLELAQAKGY

-329 DEYLNVIKEVGN
+329 DEYLDVIKEVGN
-341 SPKFQNLVTS
+341 SPKFQSLVTS
-351 ILTPKQAFENL
+351 ILTPKQAIENL
-362 KETFSNLLVFDK
+362 KETLSNLLVFDK
-374 VDEDGNT
+374 VDEDGNS

-395 FIKNITELVGS
+395 FIKNITDLVGS
-406 EKFESYVRKLGDAI
+406 EKFEGYVRKLGDAI

-429 FSRTISL
+429 FSRAITLMFGDSL
-436 LFGSSLVRSMEKF
+436 IKSMEKF
-449 GKDFASSLDGSIL
+449 GKDFASNLDT
-462 ENTKGLFKSVISFF
+462 NVMKNFQGLMQSVINFF
-476 DETGSAIG
+476 NESGSAIG
-484 KFVNEAGNSYI
+484 RFVGEAGNAYI
-495 RYLASW
+495 KYLTSW
-501 VNIGKELV
+501 IDIGRSLIS
-509 NGGILDAITSVIN
+509 GGILDAITNTIEVI
-522 LMTNLQELAVN
+522 TNLQTLAVD
-533 SGAVKDLAGFLK
+533 SGAVKGLAEFLK
-545 DFSKELA
+545 GMSDVLKTLTGDGKYRSYA
-552 KLSIN
+552 TTVVTSIR
-557 DDVKDG
+557 
-563 AKSIVKSI
+563 
-571 KGFADEFIKAIDFLA
+571 GFAEELVKTLDFLVK
-586 TKTPIV
+586 KTPIIE
-592 QVASKVVSSI
+592 VASKLISSV
-602 FDFFTNFVKL
+602 FDFFSNFVKL
-612 TRQNLSTNKNLSG
+612 TRQGIDNDGFRNGLKNLG
-625 GLKAIGQVIS
+625 NVVK
-635 DLLEYLA
+635 DLLDYLA
-642 PVLARITSSAISAL
+642 PVLARITSSALNAL
-656 TSNVGVRF
+656 TSDTGVRF
-664 FQSLS
+664 FKALS

-696 NILSTLTTVVEV
+696 KILNTLTVLVEMFAKV
-708 FGKLAEIL
+708 AEVL

-721 YLIIGALLGKAS
+721 YLIIGALIGKATS
-733 NLVANIVS
+733 LVSNIVS

-751 QLNNFALPGKVKQ
+751 QLSNFALPGKVKQ

-782 LAGFFN
+782 ISGFLN

-805 DDPVNGSYYAGLAL
+805 DDPEMGSYYAGLAL

-839 QAYKNVRANGGSFRQ
+839 QAYKNVRANGGTFRQ

-874 LAFGTMFGGMAID
+874 LAFGTMFGGIALD
-887 GVDQFVQKSKMSSF
+887 GINNAVQSSKV
-901 AKDTST
+901 ST
-907 LISSTASGA
+907 GMKQASTVITSTASGA

-939 FVGLVQGLFTNNAKK
+939 FVGLIQGMFTNDAENQAK
-954 QAEKEQA
+954 KEQA
-961 KFEAEA
+961 KLQAEAE
-967 KKQKEEIEK
+967 KQKEEQNK
-976 AETEAQV
+976 VAREAKVQALQQEAKQYGDLMRNFYKSV
-983 AQLRESANRHIQLMS
+983 TNDSSAQSDISNA
-998 SFYRSLKG
+998 
-1006 EKGGATDLATS
+1006 LALVTG
-1017 SSLINA
+1017 NA
-1023 TAGEFGGDANKA
+1023 GKFGGDLSKG
-1035 GSTLGLAKATLPNN
+1035 GSNLGLATEYLPKD
-1049 VDKYSVAVNGE
+1049 VDKYSVNIGGQEKTWAQWKEELGVTDLELMKSLQALYAQYGQRYVELKNTTDGTVEVIKTLSDTEYKRQEDSSKNFTDAFNALGIATQKIPEVPFKKIAEVKEQLEYALKGSNFSNKEDQDSAIQKILIDMGASEETVINASRDKLYKWARTLEESATANSRSNDEIHAEAVKELQKVLDSTKNKAWNKMLEGIFDNKEDFNLEELVGVTVATKGLDDTTKQAIQYKLQQASKLSKEKIAEITGKDVDAIVAQLQTFSDLGE
-1060 TKTWAEWRD
+1060 TK
-1069 ELGVDDA
+1069 
-1076 TLLKSLQ
+1076 
-1083 QLYASYGQKYLELKN
+1083 AS
-1098 STDGTTV
+1098 
-1105 QIQTLSDAEGVRRQT
+1105 A
-1120 NVGNFIGSL
+1120 
-1129 QKLLEHAKIIPDQA
+1129 
-1143 IKLSFEQI
+1143 
-1151 SQFKDDID
+1151 FKE
-1159 FALKAGNFGSKE
+1159 GSKDLDGILE
-1171 DQRDAIVEAISKLG
+1171 KIGILDQKVRQKIMDKVI
-1185 VSKDKLKNLSIQE
+1185 KDHESIEKAIQE
-1198 LTDMAKTLDDSAS
+1198 AYEDKGALSEKEIAS
-1211 LNGNDIK
+1211 LK
-1218 GTNEYLASKLGELKG
+1218 TSSTNLVE
-1233 KVSKSV
+1233 
-1239 KTFIDKLIKGEQ
+1239 T
-1251 EGNVTTEDLQAGLS
+1251 
-1265 VASQAKQVS
+1265 
-1274 DDSLKISLSNLQAVA
+1274 LSNLITKGQ
-1289 RKRSS
+1289 
-1294 ELVNG
+1294 
-1299 EIDARLKILENP
+1299 
-1311 DLSKK
+1311 
-1316 VKEPIKDQ
+1316 IK
-1324 LTETLQDV
+1324 T
-1332 LGTTDKRITDK
+1332 
-1343 IIEYATKHKVDLET
+1343 
-1357 AIEEV
+1357 
-1362 SKDNKVSDEEKAQI
+1362 
-1376 QSGITNFTNL
+1376 
-1386 IGKLYKDGALKIDE
+1386 DE
-1400 AKALLS
+1400 AKEILKNIPIDLVDTSKLSEEGKALL
-1406 NVNLD
+1406 
-1411 NIDTSNINK
+1411 K
-1420 EGLALLQALG
+1420 ALG
-1430 IKIDKTSGKVKE
+1430 FKVDNTTGKITE
-1442 AKDKVNGNDP
+1442 MKDKVNGNDP

-1458 SITREASK
+1458 KITEEAKK

-1474 VNSVTN
+1474 VNSVAN

-1490 KSVKGIGKKGTGV
+1490 KSVSGGGKKKGKRKQ
-1503 VLGGFRS
+1503 F
-1510 NGGIIPEYHSDG
+1510 GGIIPEYHSDG
-1522 DIIGVDWKPKGT
+1522 DVIGVDWTPRGT

>member
-110 NRALT
+110 DRALT

-196 VNMSSLGFSDKDVNK
+196 VNMSSLGFNEKDVNK

-257 QTQNPVQGLKTAG
+257 QTNNPVQGLKTAG

-305 LLELAQSKGY
+305 LLALAQSKGY

-329 DEYLNVIKEVGN
+329 DEYLDVIKEVGN
-341 SPKFQNLVTS
+341 SPKFQSLVTS
-351 ILTPKQAFENL
+351 ILTPKQAIENL
-362 KETFSNLLVFDK
+362 KETLSNLLVFDK
-374 VDEDGNT
+374 VDEDGNS

-395 FIKNITELVGS
+395 FIKNITDLVGS
-406 EKFESYVRKLGDAI
+406 EKFEGYVRKLGDAI

-429 FSRTISL
+429 FSRAITL
-436 LFGSSLVRSMEKF
+436 MFGDQLIKSMEKF
-449 GKDFASSLDGSIL
+449 GKDFTSSLDGNVMKNFQGFMQSLI
-462 ENTKGLFKSVISFF
+462 NLFNES
-476 DETGSAIG
+476 GSAIG
-484 KFVNEAGNSYI
+484 RFVSDAGNAYI
-495 RYLASW
+495 KYLTSW
-501 VNIGKELV
+501 VNIGKELIG
-509 NGGILDAITSVIN
+509 GGILDAITKVIEAI
-522 LMTNLQELAVN
+522 TNLQNIAVK
-533 SGAVKDLAGFLK
+533 SGAVKALAEF
-545 DFSKELA
+545 
-552 KLSIN
+552 IN
-557 DDVKDG
+557 DMSGVMKHLTETTSFQNG
-563 AKSIVKSI
+563 ASTVVKSI
-571 KGFADEFIKAIDFLA
+571 KGFADQLVKTLKFLID
-586 TKTPIV
+586 KTPIID
-592 QVASKVVSSI
+592 VATTVISSV
-602 FDFFTNFVKL
+602 FDFFSNFVKL
-612 TRQNLSTNKNLSG
+612 TREGIDNRGFRSGLKNLGS
-625 GLKAIGQVIS
+625 VIK
-635 DLLEYLA
+635 DLLDYLA
-642 PVLARITSSAISAL
+642 PVLARITSSALNAL
-656 TSNVGVRF
+656 TSDTGVRF
-664 FQSLS
+664 FKALS

-696 NILSTLTTVVEV
+696 KILGTLTTIVEMFAKV
-708 FGKLAEIL
+708 AEVL

-721 YLIIGALLGKAS
+721 YLIIGSLIGKATS
-733 NLVANIVS
+733 LVSNIVS

-751 QLNNFALPGKVKQ
+751 QLSNFSLPGKVKQ
-764 GVAGGLTGGQS
+764 GVAGGLTSGQS
-775 LLTGGGL
+775 LLAGGGL
-782 LAGFFN
+782 LSGFFN
-788 KRADKYYSKKSQ
+788 RRADKYYSKKSQ

-839 QAYKNVRANGGSFRQ
+839 QAYKNVRANGGTFRQ

-861 KAGTLGQSLKGAG
+861 KAGGLGQSLKGAG
-874 LAFGTMFGGMAID
+874 IAFGTMFGGMAID
-887 GVDQFVQKSKMSSF
+887 GVDQFVQNSKMSTF

-907 LISSTASGA
+907 LISSTAQGA

-939 FVGLVQGLFTNNAKK
+939 FVGLVQGLFTNDAKK

-976 AETEAQV
+976 AETKAQI

-1120 NVGNFIGSL
+1120 NVGNFVGSL
-1129 QKLLEHAKIIPDQA
+1129 QKLLSTLKITTDQA
-1143 IKLSFEQI
+1143 IHLSFEQI
-1151 SQFKDDID
+1151 SQFKDDIN

-1171 DQRDAIVEAISKLG
+1171 DQRDAIVEAISTLG
-1185 VSKDKLKNLSIQE
+1185 VSKDKLKELSIKE
-1198 LTDMAKTLDDSAS
+1198 LVDMAKTLDDSAS

-1218 GTNEYLASKLGELKG
+1218 GTNDYLASKLGELKD
-1233 KVSKSV
+1233 KVSKNV
-1239 KTFIDKLIKGEQ
+1239 KSFIDKLIKGEQ
-1251 EGNVTTEDLQAGLS
+1251 EGNVTTEDLQAGLA
-1265 VASQAKQVS
+1265 VASQSKQVS
-1274 DDSLKISLSNLQAVA
+1274 DDSLKLSLANLQSVA

-1311 DLSKK
+1311 DLSNK

-1332 LGTTDKRITDK
+1332 LGTTDKKITDK

-1362 SKDNKVSDEEKAQI
+1362 SKDNQVSDEEKAQI
-1376 QSGITNFTNL
+1376 QAGITNFTNL

-1420 EGLALLQALG
+1420 EGLALLEALG

-1458 SITREASK
+1458 KITEEARK

-1474 VNSVTN
+1474 VNSVAN

-1490 KSVKGIGKKGTGV
+1490 KSVSGGGKKKGKRKQ
-1503 VLGGFRS
+1503 F
-1510 NGGIIPEYHSDG
+1510 GGIIPEYHSDG
-1522 DIIGVDWKPKGT
+1522 DVIGVDWTPRGT

>member
-110 NRALT
+110 DRALT

-196 VNMSSLGFSDKDVNK
+196 VNMSSLGFNEKDVNK

-257 QTQNPVQGLKTAG
+257 QTNNPVQGLKTAG

-305 LLELAQSKGY
+305 LLELAQAKGY

-329 DEYLNVIKEVGN
+329 DEYLDVIKEVGN
-341 SPKFQNLVTS
+341 SPKFQSLVTS
-351 ILTPKQAFENL
+351 ILTPKQAIDNL
-362 KETFSNLLVFDK
+362 KETLSNLLVFDK
-374 VDEDGNT
+374 VDEDGNS

-395 FIKNITELVGS
+395 FIKNITDLVGS
-406 EKFESYVRKLGDAI
+406 EKFEGYVRKLGDAI

-429 FSRTISL
+429 FSRAITL
-436 LFGSSLVRSMEKF
+436 MFGDQLIKSMEKF
-449 GKDFASSLDGSIL
+449 GKDFTSSLDGNVMKNFQGFMQSLI
-462 ENTKGLFKSVISFF
+462 NLFNES
-476 DETGSAIG
+476 GSAIG
-484 KFVNEAGNSYI
+484 RFVSDAGNAYI
-495 RYLASW
+495 KYLTSW
-501 VNIGKELV
+501 VDIGRELV
-509 NGGILDAITSVIN
+509 GGGILDAITNTIEVI
-522 LMTNLQELAVN
+522 TNIQNLAVS
-533 SGAVKDLAGFLK
+533 SGAVKGLAEFLK
-545 DFSKELA
+545 GMSDVLKTLTGDSKYA
-552 KLSIN
+552 SYATTVVTSIR
-557 DDVKDG
+557 
-563 AKSIVKSI
+563 
-571 KGFADEFIKAIDFLA
+571 GFAEELVKTLDFLIK
-586 TKTPIV
+586 KTPIIE
-592 QVASKVVSSI
+592 VASKLISSV
-602 FDFFTNFVKL
+602 FDFFSNFVKL
-612 TRQNLSTNKNLSG
+612 TRQGIDNDGFRNGLKNLG
-625 GLKAIGQVIS
+625 NVVK
-635 DLLEYLA
+635 DLLDYLA
-642 PVLARITSSAISAL
+642 PVLARITSSALNAL
-656 TSNVGVRF
+656 TSDTGVRF
-664 FQSLS
+664 FKALS

-696 NILSTLTTVVEV
+696 KILNTLTVMVEMFAKV
-708 FGKLAEIL
+708 AEVL

-721 YLIIGALLGKAS
+721 YLIIGALIGKATS
-733 NLVANIVS
+733 LVSNIVS

-751 QLNNFALPGKVKQ
+751 QLSNFALPGKVKQ

-782 LAGFFN
+782 ISGFLN

-805 DDPVNGSYYAGLAL
+805 DDPEMGSYYAGLAL

-839 QAYKNVRANGGSFRQ
+839 QAYKNVRANGGTFRQ

-861 KAGTLGQSLKGAG
+861 KAGNLGQSLKGAG
-874 LAFGTMFGGMAID
+874 LAFGTMFGGIALD
-887 GVDQFVQKSKMSSF
+887 GINNAVQSSKV
-901 AKDTST
+901 ST
-907 LISSTASGA
+907 GMKQASTVITSTASGA

-926 TPIGTAIGAGIGG
+926 TPIGTALGAGIGG
-939 FVGLVQGLFTNNAKK
+939 FVGLIQGMFTNDAENQAK
-954 QAEKEQA
+954 KEQA
-961 KFEAEA
+961 KLEAEA
-967 KKQKEEIEK
+967 EKQKKEQNRAIRS
-976 AETEAQV
+976 AQV
-983 AQLRESANRHIQLMS
+983 DALKQEAKQYGDLMRNFYKSVTNDS
-998 SFYRSLKG
+998 SVQSDISNALALVSGNAGKFNGDLS
-1006 EKGGATDLATS
+1006 KGGA
-1017 SSLINA
+1017 N
-1023 TAGEFGGDANKA
+1023 
-1035 GSTLGLAKATLPNN
+1035 LGLATEYLPKD
-1049 VDKYSVAVNGE
+1049 VDKYSVNIGGE
-1060 TKTWAEWRD
+1060 EKTWAQWKE
-1069 ELGVDDA
+1069 ELGVTD
-1076 TLLKSLQ
+1076 LELMKSLQ
-1083 QLYASYGQKYLELKN
+1083 ALYAQYGQRYVELKN
-1098 STDGTTV
+1098 TTDGTTAT
-1105 QIQTLSDAEGVRRQT
+1105 IQTLSDTEYKRQEDSSKNFTDAFNALNIATQKIPEVPFKKIAEVKEQ
-1120 NVGNFIGSL
+1120 
-1129 QKLLEHAKIIPDQA
+1129 LEY
-1143 IKLSFEQI
+1143 
-1151 SQFKDDID
+1151 
-1159 FALKAGNFGSKE
+1159 ALKGSNFSNKE
-1171 DQRDAIVEAISKLG
+1171 DQDSAIQKILIDMGASEETVINASRDKLYKWARTLEESATANSRSNDEIHAEAVKELQKVLDSTKNKAWNKMLEGIFDNKEDFNLEELVGVTVATKGLDDTTKQAIQYKLQQASKLSKEKIAEITGKDVDAIVAQLQTFSDLG
-1185 VSKDKLKNLSIQE
+1185 ETKASAFKEGSKDLDGILEKIGILDQKVRQKIMDKVIKDHESIEKAIQE
-1198 LTDMAKTLDDSAS
+1198 AYEDKGALSEKEIAS
-1211 LNGNDIK
+1211 LK
-1218 GTNEYLASKLGELKG
+1218 TSSTNLVE
-1233 KVSKSV
+1233 
-1239 KTFIDKLIKGEQ
+1239 T
-1251 EGNVTTEDLQAGLS
+1251 
-1265 VASQAKQVS
+1265 
-1274 DDSLKISLSNLQAVA
+1274 LSNLITKGQ
-1289 RKRSS
+1289 
-1294 ELVNG
+1294 
-1299 EIDARLKILENP
+1299 
-1311 DLSKK
+1311 
-1316 VKEPIKDQ
+1316 IK
-1324 LTETLQDV
+1324 T
-1332 LGTTDKRITDK
+1332 
-1343 IIEYATKHKVDLET
+1343 
-1357 AIEEV
+1357 
-1362 SKDNKVSDEEKAQI
+1362 
-1376 QSGITNFTNL
+1376 
-1386 IGKLYKDGALKIDE
+1386 DE
-1400 AKALLS
+1400 AKEILKNIPIDLVDTSKLSEEGKALL
-1406 NVNLD
+1406 
-1411 NIDTSNINK
+1411 K
-1420 EGLALLQALG
+1420 ALG
-1430 IKIDKTSGKVKE
+1430 FKVDNTTGKITE
-1442 AKDKVNGNDP
+1442 MKDKVNGNDP

-1458 SITREASK
+1458 KITEEAKK

-1474 VNSVTN
+1474 VNSVAN

-1490 KSVKGIGKKGTGV
+1490 KSVSGGGKKKGKRKQ
-1503 VLGGFRS
+1503 F
-1510 NGGIIPEYHSDG
+1510 GGIIPEYHSDG
-1522 DIIGVDWKPKGT
+1522 DIIGVDWTPRGT

>member
-110 NRALT
+110 DRALT

-196 VNMSSLGFSDKDVNK
+196 VNMSSLGFNEKDVNK

-305 LLELAQSKGY
+305 LLELAQAKGY
-315 KSIIEATQKKGITA
+315 KSIIEATQNKGITA
-329 DEYLNVIKEVGN
+329 DEYLDVIKEVGN
-341 SPKFQNLVTS
+341 SPKFQSLVTS
-351 ILTPKQAFENL
+351 ILTPKQAIENL
-362 KETFSNLLVFDK
+362 KETLSNLLVFDK

-381 SPGALNKVYVATRD
+381 TPGALNKVYVATRD
-395 FIKNITELVGS
+395 FIKNITDLVGS
-406 EKFESYVRKLGDAI
+406 AKFEGYVRSLGNAI

-429 FSRTISL
+429 FSRAITL
-436 LFGSSLVRSMEKF
+436 MFGDNLIKSMEKF
-449 GKDFASSLDGSIL
+449 GKDFASNLDT
-462 ENTKGLFKSVISFF
+462 NVMKNFQGLMQSVINFF
-476 DETGSAIG
+476 NESGSAIG
-484 KFVNEAGNSYI
+484 RFVGEAGNAYI
-495 RYLASW
+495 KYLTSW
-501 VNIGKELV
+501 IDIGRSLIS
-509 NGGILDAITSVIN
+509 GGILDAITNTIEVI
-522 LMTNLQELAVN
+522 TNLQTLAVD
-533 SGAVKDLAGFLK
+533 SGAVKGLAEFLK
-545 DFSKELA
+545 GMSDVLKTLTGDGKYRSYA
-552 KLSIN
+552 TTVVTSIR
-557 DDVKDG
+557 
-563 AKSIVKSI
+563 
-571 KGFADEFIKAIDFLA
+571 GFAEELVKTLDFLVK
-586 TKTPIV
+586 KTPIIE
-592 QVASKVVSSI
+592 VASKLISSV
-602 FDFFTNFVKL
+602 FDFFSNFVKL
-612 TRQNLSTNKNLSG
+612 TRQGIDNDGFRNGLKNLG
-625 GLKAIGQVIS
+625 NVVK
-635 DLLEYLA
+635 DLLDYLA
-642 PVLARITSSAISAL
+642 PVLARITSSALNAL
-656 TSNVGVRF
+656 TSDTGVRF
-664 FQSLS
+664 FKALS

-696 NILSTLTTVVEV
+696 KILNTLTVMVEMFAKV
-708 FGKLAEIL
+708 AEVL

-721 YLIIGALLGKAS
+721 YLIIGALIGKATS
-733 NLVANIVS
+733 LVSNIVS

-751 QLNNFALPGKVKQ
+751 QLSNFALPGKVKQ

-782 LAGFFN
+782 ISGFLN

-805 DDPVNGSYYAGLAL
+805 DDPEMGSYYAGLAL

-839 QAYKNVRANGGSFRQ
+839 QAYKNVRANGGTFRQ

-861 KAGTLGQSLKGAG
+861 KAGNLGQSLKGAG
-874 LAFGTMFGGMAID
+874 LAFGTMFGGIALD
-887 GVDQFVQKSKMSSF
+887 GINNAVQSSKV
-901 AKDTST
+901 ST
-907 LISSTASGA
+907 GMKQASTVITSTASGA

-939 FVGLVQGLFTNNAKK
+939 FVGLVQGLFANDAENQAK
-954 QAEKEQA
+954 KEQA
-961 KFEAEA
+961 KLEAEA
-967 KKQKEEIEK
+967 EKQKKEQNK
-976 AETEAQV
+976 AIRSAQV
-983 AQLRESANRHIQLMS
+983 DALKQEAKQYGDLMRNFYKSVTNDS
-998 SFYRSLKG
+998 SVQSDISNALALVSGNAGKFNGDLS
-1006 EKGGATDLATS
+1006 KGGA
-1017 SSLINA
+1017 N
-1023 TAGEFGGDANKA
+1023 
-1035 GSTLGLAKATLPNN
+1035 LGLATEYLPKD
-1049 VDKYSVAVNGE
+1049 VDKYSVNIGGE
-1060 TKTWAEWRD
+1060 EKTWAQWKE
-1069 ELGVDDA
+1069 ELGVTD
-1076 TLLKSLQ
+1076 LELMKSLQ
-1083 QLYASYGQKYLELKN
+1083 ALYAQYGQRYVELKN
-1098 STDGTTV
+1098 TTDGTTAT
-1105 QIQTLSDAEGVRRQT
+1105 IQTLSDTEYKRQEDSSKNFTDAFNALNIATQKIPEVPFKKIAEVKEQ
-1120 NVGNFIGSL
+1120 
-1129 QKLLEHAKIIPDQA
+1129 LEY
-1143 IKLSFEQI
+1143 
-1151 SQFKDDID
+1151 
-1159 FALKAGNFGSKE
+1159 ALKGSNFSNKE
-1171 DQRDAIVEAISKLG
+1171 DQDSAIQKILIDMGASEETVINASRDKLYKWARTLEESATANSRSNDEIHAEAVKELQKVLYSTKNKAWNKMLEGIFDNKEDFNLEELVGVTVATKGLDDTIKQAIQYKLQQASKLSKEKIAEITGKDVDAIVAQLQTFSDLG
-1185 VSKDKLKNLSIQE
+1185 ETKASAFKEGSKDLDGILEKIGILDQKVRQKIMDKVIKDHESIEKAIQE
-1198 LTDMAKTLDDSAS
+1198 AYEDKGALSEKEIAS
-1211 LNGNDIK
+1211 LK
-1218 GTNEYLASKLGELKG
+1218 TSSTNLVE
-1233 KVSKSV
+1233 
-1239 KTFIDKLIKGEQ
+1239 T
-1251 EGNVTTEDLQAGLS
+1251 
-1265 VASQAKQVS
+1265 
-1274 DDSLKISLSNLQAVA
+1274 LSNLIT
-1289 RKRSS
+1289 K
-1294 ELVNG
+1294 G
-1299 EIDARLKILENP
+1299 H
-1311 DLSKK
+1311 
-1316 VKEPIKDQ
+1316 IK
-1324 LTETLQDV
+1324 T
-1332 LGTTDKRITDK
+1332 
-1343 IIEYATKHKVDLET
+1343 
-1357 AIEEV
+1357 
-1362 SKDNKVSDEEKAQI
+1362 
-1376 QSGITNFTNL
+1376 
-1386 IGKLYKDGALKIDE
+1386 DE
-1400 AKALLS
+1400 AKEILKNIPIDLVDTSKLSEEGKALL
-1406 NVNLD
+1406 
-1411 NIDTSNINK
+1411 K
-1420 EGLALLQALG
+1420 ALG
-1430 IKIDKTSGKVKE
+1430 FKVDNTTGKITE
-1442 AKDKVNGNDP
+1442 MKDKVNGNDP

-1458 SITREASK
+1458 KITEEAKK

-1474 VNSVTN
+1474 VNSVAN

-1490 KSVKGIGKKGTGV
+1490 KSVSGGGKKKGKRKQ
-1503 VLGGFRS
+1503 F
-1510 NGGIIPEYHSDG
+1510 GGIIPEYHSDG
-1522 DIIGVDWKPKGT
+1522 DIIGVDWTPRGT

>member
-78 SVGGSSKVKSQA
+78 SVGGSSKVKGQA
-90 VEVTN
+90 IEVTN
-95 LAESWKNVGSAMSIA
+95 LAESWKNVGSTMSIA
-110 NRALT
+110 DRALT

-163 QGIISSAVTTLRQG
+163 QGIINSAVTTLRQG

-196 VNMSSLGFSDKDVNK
+196 VNMSSLGFNEKDVNK

-305 LLELAQSKGY
+305 LLELAQAKGY

-329 DEYLNVIKEVGN
+329 DEYLDVIKEVGN
-341 SPKFQNLVTS
+341 SPKFQSLVTS
-351 ILTPKQAFENL
+351 ILTPKQAIENL
-362 KETFSNLLVFDK
+362 KETLSNLLVFDK
-374 VDEDGNT
+374 VDEEGNT
-381 SPGALNKVYVATRD
+381 TPGALNKVYVATRD
-395 FIKNITELVGS
+395 FIKNITDLVGS
-406 EKFESYVRKLGDAI
+406 AKFEGYVRSLGNAI

-429 FSRTISL
+429 FSRAITL
-436 LFGSSLVRSMEKF
+436 MFGDNLIKSMEKF
-449 GKDFASSLDGSIL
+449 GKDFASNLDT
-462 ENTKGLFKSVISFF
+462 NVMKNFQGLMQSVINFF
-476 DETGSAIG
+476 NESGSAIG
-484 KFVNEAGNSYI
+484 RFVGEAGNAYI
-495 RYLASW
+495 KYLTSW
-501 VNIGKELV
+501 IDIGRSLIS
-509 NGGILDAITSVIN
+509 GGILDAITNTIEVI
-522 LMTNLQELAVN
+522 TNLQTLAVD
-533 SGAVKDLAGFLK
+533 SGAVKGLAEFLK
-545 DFSKELA
+545 GMSDVLKTLTGDGKYRSYA
-552 KLSIN
+552 TTVVTSIR
-557 DDVKDG
+557 
-563 AKSIVKSI
+563 
-571 KGFADEFIKAIDFLA
+571 GFAEELVKTLDFLVK
-586 TKTPIV
+586 KTPIIE
-592 QVASKVVSSI
+592 VASKLISSV
-602 FDFFTNFVKL
+602 FDFFSNFVKL
-612 TRQNLSTNKNLSG
+612 TRQGIDNDGFRNGLKNLG
-625 GLKAIGQVIS
+625 NVVK
-635 DLLEYLA
+635 DLLDYLA
-642 PVLARITSSAISAL
+642 PVLARITSSALNAL
-656 TSNVGVRF
+656 TSDTGVRF
-664 FQSLS
+664 FKALS

-696 NILSTLTTVVEV
+696 KILNTLTVMVEMFAKV
-708 FGKLAEIL
+708 AEVL

-721 YLIIGALLGKAS
+721 YLIIGALIGKATS
-733 NLVANIVS
+733 LVSNIVS

-751 QLNNFALPGKVKQ
+751 QLSNFALPTVTKQ
-764 GVAGGLTGGQS
+764 GLAGGLTGGQS
-775 LLTGGGL
+775 LLSGGGL
-782 LAGFFN
+782 FSGFMN
-788 KRADKYYSKKSQ
+788 RRADKYYSKKSQ

-805 DDPVNGSYYAGLAL
+805 NDPDMGSYYAGLAL

-839 QAYKNVRANGGSFRQ
+839 QAYRNVRENGGTFRQ

-861 KAGTLGQSLKGAG
+861 KAGTLGKSLKGAG
-874 LAFGTMFGGMAID
+874 LAFGTMFGGIALD
-887 GVDQFVQKSKMSSF
+887 GINNAVQSSKV
-901 AKDTST
+901 ST
-907 LISSTASGA
+907 GMKQASTVITSTASGA

-939 FVGLVQGLFTNNAKK
+939 FVGLIQGMFTNDAENQAK
-954 QAEKEQA
+954 KEQA
-961 KFEAEA
+961 KLKAEAE
-967 KKQKEEIEK
+967 KQKEEQNK
-976 AETEAQV
+976 VAREAKVQALQQEAKQYGDLMRNFYKSV
-983 AQLRESANRHIQLMS
+983 TNDSSAQSDISNALALVSGNAGKFGGDLS
-998 SFYRSLKG
+998 
-1006 EKGGATDLATS
+1006 KGGA
-1017 SSLINA
+1017 N
-1023 TAGEFGGDANKA
+1023 
-1035 GSTLGLAKATLPNN
+1035 LGLATEYLPKD
-1049 VDKYSVAVNGE
+1049 VDKYSVNIGGQE
-1060 TKTWAEWRD
+1060 KTWAQWKE
-1069 ELGVDDA
+1069 ELGVTDIE
-1076 TLLKSLQ
+1076 LMKSLQ
-1083 QLYASYGQKYLELKN
+1083 ALYAQYGQRYVELKN
-1098 STDGTTV
+1098 TTDGTV
-1105 QIQTLSDAEGVRRQT
+1105 EVIKTLSDTEYKRQESSSKNFTDAFNALGIATQKIPEIPFKKIAEVKEQLDYALKG
-1120 NVGNFIGSL
+1120 GNFSNKEDQDSAV
-1129 QKLLEHAKIIPDQA
+1129 QKVLMDMGASEEKVINA
-1143 IKLSFEQI
+1143 
-1151 SQFKDDID
+1151 
-1159 FALKAGNFGSKE
+1159 SKE
-1171 DQRDAIVEAISKLG
+1171 DLYRWARTLQESATANSKSNDEVHATATDELRKVVDSTKNKVWKDLLDGIVKKSENFNTEDLISLSTAGKALDDADSKIIQYKLQQA
-1185 VSKDKLKNLSIQE
+1185 SKATKEKINEVAGKNVDDLIQE
-1198 LTDMAKTLDDSAS
+1198 LKMLTGSRLTDNSTYKADTKEFNTILEKIGIIDQKLRQKVIDKVLKDGETIEKAIQEVADDKGALSEEELSSLKLSA
-1211 LNGNDIK
+1211 NNFY
-1218 GTNEYLASKLGELKG
+1218 NVVGELKSKG
-1233 KVSKSV
+1233 QIKLEKANELLKGIPIDLVDVSKLTPEGQALV
-1239 KTFIDKLIKGEQ
+1239 EELKT
-1251 EGNVTTEDLQAGLS
+1251 
-1265 VASQAKQVS
+1265 
-1274 DDSLKISLSNLQAVA
+1274 
-1289 RKRSS
+1289 
-1294 ELVNG
+1294 
-1299 EIDARLKILENP
+1299 
-1311 DLSKK
+1311 
-1316 VKEPIKDQ
+1316 
-1324 LTETLQDV
+1324 
-1332 LGTTDKRITDK
+1332 
-1343 IIEYATKHKVDLET
+1343 KVDKT
-1357 AIEEV
+1357 
-1362 SKDNKVSDEEKAQI
+1362 
-1376 QSGITNFTNL
+1376 T
-1386 IGKLYKDGALKIDE
+1386 GKI
-1400 AKALLS
+1400 
-1406 NVNLD
+1406 
-1411 NIDTSNINK
+1411 
-1420 EGLALLQALG
+1420 
-1430 IKIDKTSGKVKE
+1430 KE
-1442 AKDKVNGNDP
+1442 AKDKVKGNDP

-1458 SITREASK
+1458 KITEEGNK
-1466 IEEALNSL
+1466 IQEALSSL
-1474 VNSVTN
+1474 ANSVAN

-1522 DIIGVDWKPKGT
+1522 DIIGVDWKSKGT

>member
-110 NRALT
+110 DRALT

-137 RSVSSELLNVQKSFT
+137 KSVSSELLNVQKSFT

-305 LLELAQSKGY
+305 LLELAQAKGY

-329 DEYLNVIKEVGN
+329 DEYLDVIKEVGN
-341 SPKFQNLVTS
+341 SPKFQSLVTS
-351 ILTPKQAFENL
+351 ILTPKQAIENL
-362 KETFSNLLVFDK
+362 KETLSNLLVFDK

-381 SPGALNKVYVATRD
+381 TPGALNKVYVATRD
-395 FIKNITELVGS
+395 FIKNITDLVGS
-406 EKFESYVRKLGDAI
+406 AKFEGYVRSLGNAI

-429 FSRTISL
+429 FSRAITLMFGDSL
-436 LFGSSLVRSMEKF
+436 IKSMEKF
-449 GKDFASSLDGSIL
+449 GKDFASNLDT
-462 ENTKGLFKSVISFF
+462 NVMKNFQGLMQSVINFF
-476 DETGSAIG
+476 NESGSAIG
-484 KFVNEAGNSYI
+484 RFVGEAGNAYI
-495 RYLASW
+495 KYLTSW
-501 VNIGKELV
+501 VDIGRSLIS
-509 NGGILDAITSVIN
+509 GGILDAITNTIEVI
-522 LMTNLQELAVN
+522 TNLQTLAVD
-533 SGAVKDLAGFLK
+533 SGAVKGLAEFLK
-545 DFSKELA
+545 GMSDVLKTLTGDGKYRSYA
-552 KLSIN
+552 TTVVTSIR
-557 DDVKDG
+557 
-563 AKSIVKSI
+563 
-571 KGFADEFIKAIDFLA
+571 GFAEELVKTLDFLVK
-586 TKTPIV
+586 KTPIIE
-592 QVASKVVSSI
+592 VASKLISSM
-602 FDFFTNFVKL
+602 FDFFSNFVKL
-612 TRQNLSTNKNLSG
+612 TRQGIDNDGFRNGLKNLG
-625 GLKAIGQVIS
+625 NVVK
-635 DLLEYLA
+635 DLLDYLA
-642 PVLARITSSAISAL
+642 PVLARITSSALNAL
-656 TSNVGVRF
+656 TSDTGVRF
-664 FQSLS
+664 FKALS

-696 NILSTLTTVVEV
+696 KILNTLTVLVEMFAKV
-708 FGKLAEIL
+708 AEVL

-721 YLIIGALLGKAS
+721 YLIIGALIGKATS
-733 NLVANIVS
+733 LVSNIVS

-751 QLNNFALPGKVKQ
+751 QLSNFALPGKVKQ

-782 LAGFFN
+782 ISGFLN

-805 DDPVNGSYYAGLAL
+805 DDPEIGSYYAGLAL

-839 QAYKNVRANGGSFRQ
+839 QAYKNVRANGGTFRQ

-874 LAFGTMFGGMAID
+874 LAFGTMFGGIALD
-887 GVDQFVQKSKMSSF
+887 GINNAVQSSKV
-901 AKDTST
+901 ST
-907 LISSTASGA
+907 GMKQASTVITSTASGA

-939 FVGLVQGLFTNNAKK
+939 FVGLIQGLFTNDAENQAK
-954 QAEKEQA
+954 KEQA
-961 KFEAEA
+961 KLQAEAE
-967 KKQKEEIEK
+967 KQKKEQNK
-976 AETEAQV
+976 AIRSAQV
-983 AQLRESANRHIQLMS
+983 DALKQEAKQYGDLMRNFYKSVTNDS
-998 SFYRSLKG
+998 SVQSDISNALALVSGNAGKFNGDLS
-1006 EKGGATDLATS
+1006 KGGA
-1017 SSLINA
+1017 N
-1023 TAGEFGGDANKA
+1023 
-1035 GSTLGLAKATLPNN
+1035 LGLATEYLPKD
-1049 VDKYSVAVNGE
+1049 VDKYSVNIGGQEKTWAQWKEELGVTDLELMKSLQALYAQYGQRYVELKNTTDGTIEVIKTLSDTEYKRQEDSSKNFTDAFNALNIATQKIPEVPFKKIAEVKEQLEYALKGSNFSNKEDQDSAIQKILIDMGASEETVINASRDKLYKWARTLEESATANSRSNDEIHAEAVKELQKVLDSTKNKAWNKMLEGIFDNKEDFNLEELVGVTVATKGLDDTTKQAIQYKLQQASKLSKEKIAEITGKDVDAIIAQLQTFSDLGE
-1060 TKTWAEWRD
+1060 TKASAFKDGSKDLDGILEKIGILDQKVRQKIMDKVIKDHESIEKAIQEAYEDKGALSEKEIASLKTSSTNLVETLSNLITKGQIKTD
-1069 ELGVDDA
+1069 EAKEILKNIPIDLVDTSKLSEEGKA
-1076 TLLKSLQ
+1076 LLKSL
-1083 QLYASYGQKYLELKN
+1083 
-1098 STDGTTV
+1098 
-1105 QIQTLSDAEGVRRQT
+1105 
-1120 NVGNFIGSL
+1120 
-1129 QKLLEHAKIIPDQA
+1129 
-1143 IKLSFEQI
+1143 
-1151 SQFKDDID
+1151 
-1159 FALKAGNFGSKE
+1159 
-1171 DQRDAIVEAISKLG
+1171 
-1185 VSKDKLKNLSIQE
+1185 
-1198 LTDMAKTLDDSAS
+1198 
-1211 LNGNDIK
+1211 
-1218 GTNEYLASKLGELKG
+1218 
-1233 KVSKSV
+1233 
-1239 KTFIDKLIKGEQ
+1239 
-1251 EGNVTTEDLQAGLS
+1251 GL
-1265 VASQAKQVS
+1265 
-1274 DDSLKISLSNLQAVA
+1274 
-1289 RKRSS
+1289 
-1294 ELVNG
+1294 
-1299 EIDARLKILENP
+1299 
-1311 DLSKK
+1311 
-1316 VKEPIKDQ
+1316 
-1324 LTETLQDV
+1324 
-1332 LGTTDKRITDK
+1332 
-1343 IIEYATKHKVDLET
+1343 KVDNT
-1357 AIEEV
+1357 TG
-1362 SKDNKVSDEEKAQI
+1362 K
-1376 QSGITNFTNL
+1376 IT
-1386 IGKLYKDGALKIDE
+1386 E
-1400 AKALLS
+1400 M
-1406 NVNLD
+1406 
-1411 NIDTSNINK
+1411 
-1420 EGLALLQALG
+1420 
-1430 IKIDKTSGKVKE
+1430 
-1442 AKDKVNGNDP
+1442 KDKVNGNDP

-1458 SITREASK
+1458 KITEEARK

-1474 VNSVTN
+1474 VNSVAN

-1490 KSVKGIGKKGTGV
+1490 KSVSGGGKKKGKRKQ
-1503 VLGGFRS
+1503 F
-1510 NGGIIPEYHSDG
+1510 GGIIPEYHSDG
-1522 DIIGVDWKPKGT
+1522 DIIGVDWTPRGT

>member
-110 NRALT
+110 DRALT

-196 VNMSSLGFSDKDVNK
+196 VNMSSLGFNEKDVNK

-305 LLELAQSKGY
+305 LLELAQAKGY

-329 DEYLNVIKEVGN
+329 DEYLDVIKEVGN
-341 SPKFQNLVTS
+341 SPKFQSLVTS
-351 ILTPKQAFENL
+351 ILTPKQAIENL
-362 KETFSNLLVFDK
+362 KETLSNLLVFDK

-381 SPGALNKVYVATRD
+381 TPGALNKVYVATRD

-406 EKFESYVRKLGDAI
+406 AKFEGYVISLGNAI

-429 FSRTISL
+429 FSRAITLMFGDSL
-436 LFGSSLVRSMEKF
+436 IKSMEKF
-449 GKDFASSLDGSIL
+449 GKDFASNLDT
-462 ENTKGLFKSVISFF
+462 NVMKNFQGLMQSVINFF
-476 DETGSAIG
+476 NESGSAIG
-484 KFVNEAGNSYI
+484 RFVGEAGNAYI
-495 RYLASW
+495 KYLTSW
-501 VNIGKELV
+501 VDIGRSLIS
-509 NGGILDAITSVIN
+509 GGILDAITNTIEVI
-522 LMTNLQELAVN
+522 TNLQTLAVD
-533 SGAVKDLAGFLK
+533 SGAVKGLAEFLK
-545 DFSKELA
+545 GMSDVLKTLTGDGKYRSYA
-552 KLSIN
+552 TTVVTSIR
-557 DDVKDG
+557 
-563 AKSIVKSI
+563 
-571 KGFADEFIKAIDFLA
+571 GFAEELVKTLDFLVK
-586 TKTPIV
+586 KTPIIE
-592 QVASKVVSSI
+592 VASKLISSV
-602 FDFFTNFVKL
+602 FDFFSNFVKL
-612 TRQNLSTNKNLSG
+612 TRQGIDNDGFRNGLKNLG
-625 GLKAIGQVIS
+625 NVVK
-635 DLLEYLA
+635 DLLDYLA
-642 PVLARITSSAISAL
+642 PVLARITSSALNAL
-656 TSNVGVRF
+656 TSDTGVRF
-664 FQSLS
+664 FRALS

-696 NILSTLTTVVEV
+696 KILNTLTVLVEMFAKV
-708 FGKLAEIL
+708 AEVL

-721 YLIIGALLGKAS
+721 YLIIGALIGKATS
-733 NLVANIVS
+733 LVSNIVS

-751 QLNNFALPGKVKQ
+751 QLSNFALPGKVKQ
-764 GVAGGLTGGQS
+764 GVAGGLTGGQN

-782 LAGFFN
+782 ISGFLN

-805 DDPVNGSYYAGLAL
+805 DDPEMGSYYAGLAL

-839 QAYKNVRANGGSFRQ
+839 QAYKNVRDNGGTFRQ

-861 KAGTLGQSLKGAG
+861 KAGNLGQSLKGAG
-874 LAFGTMFGGMAID
+874 LAFGTMFGGIALD
-887 GVDQFVQKSKMSSF
+887 GINNAVQSSKV
-901 AKDTST
+901 ST
-907 LISSTASGA
+907 GMKQASTVITSTASGA

-939 FVGLVQGLFTNNAKK
+939 FVGLIQGMFTNDAENQAK
-954 QAEKEQA
+954 KEQA
-961 KFEAEA
+961 KLEAEA
-967 KKQKEEIEK
+967 EKQKEEQNK
-976 AETEAQV
+976 VAREAKVQ
-983 AQLRESANRHIQLMS
+983 ALKQEAKQYGDLMRNFYKSVTNDS
-998 SFYRSLKG
+998 SVQSDLSNALALVSGNAGKFGGDLS
-1006 EKGGATDLATS
+1006 KGGA
-1017 SSLINA
+1017 N
-1023 TAGEFGGDANKA
+1023 
-1035 GSTLGLAKATLPNN
+1035 LGLATEYLPKD
-1049 VDKYSVAVNGE
+1049 VDKYSVNIGGQE
-1060 TKTWAEWRD
+1060 KTWAQWKE
-1069 ELGVDDA
+1069 ELGVTD
-1076 TLLKSLQ
+1076 LELMKSLQ
-1083 QLYASYGQKYLELKN
+1083 ALYAQYGQRYVELKN
-1098 STDGTTV
+1098 TTDGTTAT
-1105 QIQTLSDAEGVRRQT
+1105 IQTLSDTEFKRQEDSSKNFTDAFNALGIATQKIPKIPFKKVAEVKEQLDYALKG
-1120 NVGNFIGSL
+1120 GNFSNKEDQDSAV
-1129 QKLLEHAKIIPDQA
+1129 QKVLMDMGASEEKVINA
-1143 IKLSFEQI
+1143 
-1151 SQFKDDID
+1151 
-1159 FALKAGNFGSKE
+1159 SKE
-1171 DQRDAIVEAISKLG
+1171 DLYRWARTLQESATANSKSNDEVHATATDELRKVVDSTKNKVWKDLLDGIVKKSENFNTEDLISLSTAGKALDDADSKIIQYKLQQA
-1185 VSKDKLKNLSIQE
+1185 SKATKEKINEVAGKNVDDLIQE
-1198 LTDMAKTLDDSAS
+1198 LNMLTGSGLTDNSTYKADTKEFNTILEKIGIIDQKLRQKVIDKVLKDGETIEKAIQEVADDKGALSEEELSSLKLSA
-1211 LNGNDIK
+1211 NNFY
-1218 GTNEYLASKLGELKG
+1218 NVVGELKSKG
-1233 KVSKSV
+1233 QIKLEKANELLKGIPIDLVDVSKLTPEGQALV
-1239 KTFIDKLIKGEQ
+1239 EELKT
-1251 EGNVTTEDLQAGLS
+1251 
-1265 VASQAKQVS
+1265 
-1274 DDSLKISLSNLQAVA
+1274 
-1289 RKRSS
+1289 
-1294 ELVNG
+1294 
-1299 EIDARLKILENP
+1299 
-1311 DLSKK
+1311 
-1316 VKEPIKDQ
+1316 
-1324 LTETLQDV
+1324 
-1332 LGTTDKRITDK
+1332 
-1343 IIEYATKHKVDLET
+1343 KVDKT
-1357 AIEEV
+1357 
-1362 SKDNKVSDEEKAQI
+1362 
-1376 QSGITNFTNL
+1376 T
-1386 IGKLYKDGALKIDE
+1386 GK
-1400 AKALLS
+1400 
-1406 NVNLD
+1406 
-1411 NIDTSNINK
+1411 IN
-1420 EGLALLQALG
+1420 
-1430 IKIDKTSGKVKE
+1430 E
-1442 AKDKVNGNDP
+1442 AKDKVKEGDP
-1452 KDVDTS
+1452 SSVDTS
-1458 SITREASK
+1458 SITEGGKKIQEA
-1466 IEEALNSL
+1466 INSL
-1474 VNSVTN
+1474 VTSVAS
-1480 AVTSIFNSTP
+1480 AVESIFNSTP
-1490 KSVKGIGKKGTGV
+1490 KSVSGGGGGGKKKGKRKQ
-1503 VLGGFRS
+1503 F
-1510 NGGIIPEYHSDG
+1510 GGIIPEYHSDG
-1522 DIIGVDWKPKGT
+1522 DVIGVDWTPRGT

>member
-65 NNVNALVS
+65 NNVNTLVS

-95 LAESWKNVGSAMSIA
+95 LAESWKNIGSAMSIA
-110 NRALT
+110 DRALT

-196 VNMSSLGFSDKDVNK
+196 VNMSSLGFNEKDVNK

-305 LLELAQSKGY
+305 LLELAQAKGY

-329 DEYLNVIKEVGN
+329 DEYLDVIKEVGN
-341 SPKFQNLVTS
+341 SPKFQSLVTS
-351 ILTPKQAFENL
+351 ILTPKQAIENL
-362 KETFSNLLVFDK
+362 KETLSNLLVFDK

-381 SPGALNKVYVATRD
+381 TPGALNKVYVATRD
-395 FIKNITELVGS
+395 FIKNITDLVGS
-406 EKFESYVRKLGDAI
+406 AKFEGYVRSLGNAI

-429 FSRTISL
+429 FSRAITL
-436 LFGSSLVRSMEKF
+436 MFGDNLIKSMEKF
-449 GKDFASSLDGSIL
+449 GKDFASNLDT
-462 ENTKGLFKSVISFF
+462 NVMKNFQGLMQSVINFF
-476 DETGSAIG
+476 NESGSAIG
-484 KFVNEAGNSYI
+484 RFVGEAGNAYI
-495 RYLASW
+495 KYLTSW
-501 VNIGKELV
+501 IDIGRSLIS
-509 NGGILDAITSVIN
+509 GGILDAITNTIEVI
-522 LMTNLQELAVN
+522 TNLQTLAVD
-533 SGAVKDLAGFLK
+533 SGAVKGLAEFLK
-545 DFSKELA
+545 GMSDVLKTLTGDGKYRSYA
-552 KLSIN
+552 TTVVTSIR
-557 DDVKDG
+557 
-563 AKSIVKSI
+563 
-571 KGFADEFIKAIDFLA
+571 GFAEELVKTLDFLA
-586 TKTPIV
+586 KKTPIIE
-592 QVASKVVSSI
+592 VASKLISSV
-602 FDFFTNFVKL
+602 FDFFSNFVKL
-612 TRQNLSTNKNLSG
+612 TRQGIDNDGFRNGLKNLG
-625 GLKAIGQVIS
+625 NVVK
-635 DLLEYLA
+635 DLLDYLA
-642 PVLARITSSAISAL
+642 PVLARITSSALNAL
-656 TSNVGVRF
+656 TSDTGVRF
-664 FQSLS
+664 FKALS

-696 NILSTLTTVVEV
+696 KILNTLTVMVEMFAKV
-708 FGKLAEIL
+708 AEVL

-721 YLIIGALLGKAS
+721 YLIIGALIGKATS
-733 NLVANIVS
+733 LVSNIVS

-751 QLNNFALPGKVKQ
+751 QLSNFALPGKVKQ

-782 LAGFFN
+782 ISGFLN

-805 DDPVNGSYYAGLAL
+805 DDPEMGSYYAGLAL

-839 QAYKNVRANGGSFRQ
+839 QAYKNVRANGGTFRQ

-874 LAFGTMFGGMAID
+874 LAFGTMFGGIALD
-887 GVDQFVQKSKMSSF
+887 GINNAVQSSKV
-901 AKDTST
+901 ST
-907 LISSTASGA
+907 GMKQASTVITSTASGA

-939 FVGLVQGLFTNNAKK
+939 FVGLIQGLFTNDAENQAK
-954 QAEKEQA
+954 KEQA
-961 KFEAEA
+961 KLEAEA
-967 KKQKEEIEK
+967 EKQKKEQNK
-976 AETEAQV
+976 AIRTAQV
-983 AQLRESANRHIQLMS
+983 DALKQEAKQYGDLMRN
-998 SFYRSLKG
+998 FYRSVTNDSSVQSDISN
-1006 EKGGATDLATS
+1006 ALALVTG
-1017 SSLINA
+1017 NA
-1023 TAGEFGGDANKA
+1023 GKFGGDLSKG
-1035 GSTLGLAKATLPNN
+1035 GSNLGLATEYLPKD
-1049 VDKYSVAVNGE
+1049 VDKYSVNIGGEEKTWAQWKEELGVTDLELMKSLQALYAQYGQRYVELKNTTDGTVEVIKTLSDTEYKRQEDSSKNFTDAFNALNIATQKIPEVPFKKIAEVKEQLEYALKGSNFSNKEDQDSAIQKILIDMGASEETVINASRDKLYKWARTLEESATANSRSNDEIHAEAVKELQKVLDSTKNKAWNKMLEGIFDNKEDFNLEELVGVTVATKGLDETTKQAIQYKLQQASKLSKEKIAEITGKDVDAIIAQLQTFSDLGE
-1060 TKTWAEWRD
+1060 TK
-1069 ELGVDDA
+1069 
-1076 TLLKSLQ
+1076 
-1083 QLYASYGQKYLELKN
+1083 ASAFKDGSKDLDGILEKIGILDQK
-1098 STDGTTV
+1098 
-1105 QIQTLSDAEGVRRQT
+1105 VR
-1120 NVGNFIGSL
+1120 
-1129 QKLLEHAKIIPDQA
+1129 QKVMDKII
-1143 IKLSFEQI
+1143 
-1151 SQFKDDID
+1151 KDHESIE
-1159 FALKAGNFGSKE
+1159 KA
-1171 DQRDAIVEAISKLG
+1171 
-1185 VSKDKLKNLSIQE
+1185 IQE
-1198 LTDMAKTLDDSAS
+1198 AYEDKGALSEKEIAS
-1211 LNGNDIK
+1211 LK
-1218 GTNEYLASKLGELKG
+1218 TSSTNLVE
-1233 KVSKSV
+1233 
-1239 KTFIDKLIKGEQ
+1239 T
-1251 EGNVTTEDLQAGLS
+1251 
-1265 VASQAKQVS
+1265 
-1274 DDSLKISLSNLQAVA
+1274 LSNLITKGQ
-1289 RKRSS
+1289 
-1294 ELVNG
+1294 
-1299 EIDARLKILENP
+1299 
-1311 DLSKK
+1311 
-1316 VKEPIKDQ
+1316 IK
-1324 LTETLQDV
+1324 T
-1332 LGTTDKRITDK
+1332 
-1343 IIEYATKHKVDLET
+1343 
-1357 AIEEV
+1357 
-1362 SKDNKVSDEEKAQI
+1362 
-1376 QSGITNFTNL
+1376 
-1386 IGKLYKDGALKIDE
+1386 DE
-1400 AKALLS
+1400 AKEILKNIPIDLVDTSKLSEEGKALL
-1406 NVNLD
+1406 
-1411 NIDTSNINK
+1411 K
-1420 EGLALLQALG
+1420 ALG
-1430 IKIDKTSGKVKE
+1430 FKVDNTTGKITE
-1442 AKDKVNGNDP
+1442 MKDKVNGNDP

-1458 SITREASK
+1458 KITEEAKK

-1474 VNSVTN
+1474 VNSVAN

-1490 KSVKGIGKKGTGV
+1490 KSVSGGGKKKGKRKQ
-1503 VLGGFRS
+1503 F
-1510 NGGIIPEYHSDG
+1510 GGIIPEYHSDG
-1522 DIIGVDWKPKGT
+1522 DIIGVDWTPRGT

>member
-110 NRALT
+110 DRALT

-163 QGIISSAVTTLRQG
+163 QGIINSAVTTLRQG

-196 VNMSSLGFSDKDVNK
+196 VNMSSLGFNEKDVNK

-305 LLELAQSKGY
+305 LLELAQAKGY

-329 DEYLNVIKEVGN
+329 DEYLDVIKEVGN
-341 SPKFQNLVTS
+341 SPKFQSLVTS
-351 ILTPKQAFENL
+351 ILTPKQAIENL
-362 KETFSNLLVFDK
+362 KETLSNLLVFDK

-381 SPGALNKVYVATRD
+381 TPGALNKVYVATRD
-395 FIKNITELVGS
+395 FIKNITDLVGS
-406 EKFESYVRKLGDAI
+406 AKFEGYVRSLGNAI

-429 FSRTISL
+429 FSRAITL
-436 LFGSSLVRSMEKF
+436 MFGDNLIKSMEKF
-449 GKDFASSLDGSIL
+449 GKDFASNLDT
-462 ENTKGLFKSVISFF
+462 NVMKNFQGLMQSVINFF
-476 DETGSAIG
+476 NESGSAIG
-484 KFVNEAGNSYI
+484 RFVGEAGNAYI
-495 RYLASW
+495 KYLTSW
-501 VNIGKELV
+501 IDIGRSLIS
-509 NGGILDAITSVIN
+509 GGILDAITNTIEVI
-522 LMTNLQELAVN
+522 TNLQTLAVD
-533 SGAVKDLAGFLK
+533 SGAVKGLAEFLK
-545 DFSKELA
+545 GMSDVLKTLTGGGKYRSYA
-552 KLSIN
+552 TTVVTSIR
-557 DDVKDG
+557 
-563 AKSIVKSI
+563 
-571 KGFADEFIKAIDFLA
+571 GFAEELVKTLDFLVK
-586 TKTPIV
+586 KTPIIE
-592 QVASKVVSSI
+592 VASKLISSV
-602 FDFFTNFVKL
+602 FDFFSNFVKL
-612 TRQNLSTNKNLSG
+612 TRQGIDNDGFRNGLKNLG
-625 GLKAIGQVIS
+625 NVVK
-635 DLLEYLA
+635 DLLDYLA
-642 PVLARITSSAISAL
+642 PVLARITSSALNAL
-656 TSNVGVRF
+656 TSDTGVRF
-664 FQSLS
+664 FKALS

-696 NILSTLTTVVEV
+696 KILNTLTVMVEMFAKV
-708 FGKLAEIL
+708 AEVL

-721 YLIIGALLGKAS
+721 YLIIGALIGKATS
-733 NLVANIVS
+733 LVSNIVS

-751 QLNNFALPGKVKQ
+751 QLSNFALPGKVKQ

-782 LAGFFN
+782 ISGFLN

-839 QAYKNVRANGGSFRQ
+839 QAYKNVRANGGTFRQ

-861 KAGTLGQSLKGAG
+861 KAGGLGQSLKGAG
-874 LAFGTMFGGMAID
+874 LAFGTMFGGIALD
-887 GVDQFVQKSKMSSF
+887 GINNAVQSSKV
-901 AKDTST
+901 ST
-907 LISSTASGA
+907 GMKQASTVITSTASGA

-939 FVGLVQGLFTNNAKK
+939 FVGLVQGLFTNDAENQAK
-954 QAEKEQA
+954 KEQA
-961 KFEAEA
+961 KLEAEA
-967 KKQKEEIEK
+967 KKQKEAIEK

-983 AQLRESANRHIQLMS
+983 AQLRESANRHVQLMS

-1017 SSLINA
+1017 SSLISA

-1035 GSTLGLAKATLPNN
+1035 GASLGLAKATLPNN

-1129 QKLLEHAKIIPDQA
+1129 QKLLEKAKIIPEQA

-1171 DQRDAIVEAISKLG
+1171 DQREAIVDAISKLG
-1185 VSKDKLKNLSIQE
+1185 ISKDKLKNLSIQE

-1218 GTNEYLASKLGELKG
+1218 GTNDYLASKLGELKTKVSG
-1233 KVSKSV
+1233 KVKE
-1239 KTFIDKLIKGEQ
+1239 FIDKLIKGEQ

-1265 VASQAKQVS
+1265 VASQAKQVEE
-1274 DDSLKISLSNLQAVA
+1274 DSLKLEWANLASVA
-1289 RKRSS
+1289 KKKASDLVTYETNGLLRLLETPGVSS
-1294 ELVNG
+1294 ESKD
-1299 EIDARLKILENP
+1299 IAKDRLTKAL
-1311 DLSKK
+1311 
-1316 VKEPIKDQ
+1316 Q
-1324 LTETLQDV
+1324 ET
-1332 LGTTDKRITDK
+1332 LGTTDKKITDK

-1362 SKDNKVSDEEKAQI
+1362 SKDNQVSDEEKAKI
-1376 QSGITNFTNL
+1376 QAGITNFTNL

-1420 EGLALLQALG
+1420 EGLALLEALG

-1458 SITREASK
+1458 KITEEARK

-1474 VNSVTN
+1474 VNSVAN

-1490 KSVKGIGKKGTGV
+1490 KSVSGGGKKKGKRKQ
-1503 VLGGFRS
+1503 F
-1510 NGGIIPEYHSDG
+1510 GGIIPEYHSDG
-1522 DIIGVDWKPKGT
+1522 DIIGVDWTPRGT